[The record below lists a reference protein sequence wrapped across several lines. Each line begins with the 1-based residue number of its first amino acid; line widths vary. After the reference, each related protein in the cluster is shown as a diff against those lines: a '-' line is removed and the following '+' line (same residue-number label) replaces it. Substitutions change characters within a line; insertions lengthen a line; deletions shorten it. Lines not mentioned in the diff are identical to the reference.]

1 MAVKAKAEITLYK
14 IISVDKVVRYHLLQ
28 SSTLAAPSKP
38 ADGAVIGSNWS
49 KTEPSYTSG
58 STSTLY
64 FVDQTVLSNGTL
76 KYSEVS
82 KSSSYEAAKEAWN
95 KANNAQK
102 TADSANSKI
111 DGLQVGGRNMLRGS
125 SFDNQPNVNNTYIK
139 YKNNSVKLTVDNTN
153 GATGTIK
160 YVSISSLTQSWNLS
174 DVIGK
179 TITISM
185 WVYVEKSKQVDGY
198 EFRIVYTH
206 EGNTKWFNP
215 DTKYPYYVPDADK
228 LKVGWNYLYAS
239 FTIPSDSTQAD
250 FNFTLCARAGKTST
264 AWFSSP
270 KAEIGNVATD
280 WTPAPEDAIADTY
293 QEYYLSASQTA
304 LSGGFWTT
312 TAPTWVNGKYMWSRT
327 VKVDGAGNK
336 TYTPSQNGV
345 CIAGAKGDTGA
356 SGKGIKSTAITY
368 QLSASQT
375 KAPTGT
381 WLSSP
386 PKTDIATPYLW
397 TRTVITY
404 TDNTTSTSYS
414 ISSTLDSLMVGGRNL
429 FKHSSLVGEQL
440 TCDSVNGCNSIDTEK
455 YEDIGYHIVTPNAG
469 NLNNGILFVFKDFTT
484 LGLKKGDTITFS
496 IDVKG
501 TSDEHNPFLKIWLP
515 KDDPNAWWVGDQSD
529 NSEFVPTNEFKRA
542 SVTFT
547 IPNTYELSY
556 IFFGV
561 HGNIQSDLYIRNAK
575 LEKGTVATDW
585 TPAPED
591 LETRVSNAETAI
603 SNNAKEIKL
612 KASQDEV
619 TTISDNLEVL
629 TKTSTEFKQT
639 VEGWQLNW
647 DKLISTGNAEIASHK
662 DYITFDKGD
671 IILGESSNDLKLKI
685 TNDSIQFKGTSDTEV
700 TPDSDATAWITGKTF
715 HISDG
720 EIQNSLKFGDIL
732 MKPTSSGNLAIDD
745 YVEFGPTVRIGN
757 PSSRYTR
764 INSNG
769 LMVNNENTVI
779 AQIGYGTAGDPNG
792 GNSVYAFYT
801 FGERKTGTLSG
812 GYSLVEGFNNTAT
825 GFCAHAEGWPSIA
838 SGTSA
843 HAEGS
848 STASGDDSH
857 AEGGSTTASGDDSH
871 TEGMCTTASG
881 QSSHAEGEH
890 TEASEIGAHAEGS
903 YTKAMGA
910 YSHAEGGSTTASGDY
925 SHAGGVGTIAKN
937 DYQTVIGRYNA
948 NKNSAFIIGNGSSDT
963 ERSNALTVDWDGN
976 ITGKSLTSANDLK
989 LGFGSSN
996 IFKPYFTKGDSITL
1010 TIYAVGYVTTRGKEV
1025 AMYVPLSRPII
1036 AGGSVSVASVNGLT
1050 IRQNGKYLYSSS
1062 ASNSVNPSSFRAAI
1076 VGSGCGVNIVAT
1088 FGNTVNATVNDVC
1101 SITASIKITFS

>member
-14 IISVDKVVRYHLLQ
+14 IISVDKVVRYYLLQ

-111 DGLQVGGRNMLRGS
+111 DGLQVGGRNLARKTSSDWSSWIIPVANKANICASLTSIYPGDKKVGDIFTITFDIEVKKFTAGS
-125 SFDNQPNVNNTYIK
+125 GGTFNIFFQGAVDGAWKVSNPFVNISPVFDFKTKALAGDFTERVSATCKIINDNQASAKKFDFDVRCDYSDGTGKYRIK
-139 YKNNSVKLTVDNTN
+139 
-153 GATGTIK
+153 
-160 YVSISSLTQSWNLS
+160 NL
-174 DVIGK
+174 K
-179 TITISM
+179 
-185 WVYVEKSKQVDGY
+185 VEK
-198 EFRIVYTH
+198 
-206 EGNTKWFNP
+206 GNK
-215 DTKYPYYVPDADK
+215 
-228 LKVGWNYLYAS
+228 
-239 FTIPSDSTQAD
+239 
-250 FNFTLCARAGKTST
+250 
-264 AWFSSP
+264 
-270 KAEIGNVATD
+270 ATD

-304 LSGGFWTT
+304 LSGGSWST

-356 SGKGIKSTAITY
+356 SGKGIKSTAIAY

-404 TDNTTSTSYS
+404 TDNTTSTSYGV
-414 ISSTLDSLMVGGRNL
+414 SST
-429 FKHSSLVGEQL
+429 
-440 TCDSVNGCNSIDTEK
+440 
-455 YEDIGYHIVTPNAG
+455 
-469 NLNNGILFVFKDFTT
+469 
-484 LGLKKGDTITFS
+484 
-496 IDVKG
+496 
-501 TSDEHNPFLKIWLP
+501 
-515 KDDPNAWWVGDQSD
+515 
-529 NSEFVPTNEFKRA
+529 
-542 SVTFT
+542 
-547 IPNTYELSY
+547 
-556 IFFGV
+556 
-561 HGNIQSDLYIRNAK
+561 
-575 LEKGTVATDW
+575 W
-585 TPAPED
+585 TPALED
-591 LETRVSNAETAI
+591 LKTRISDAETAI

-612 KASQDEV
+612 KASQDGV
-619 TTISDNLEVL
+619 TTISDNLKVL

-647 DKLISTGNAEIASHK
+647 DKLISTDNAEVASHQ

-685 TNDSIQFKGTSDTEV
+685 TNDSIQFKGTSSNTEV
-700 TPDSDATAWITGKTF
+700 TPDSDAKAWITGKTF

-720 EIQNSLKFGDIL
+720 EIQNSLKFGKL
-732 MKPTSSGNLAIDD
+732 YLKPNNENNSVDLYYSDSEIDVMSGSYVRLGQTISMGNGMGSGFLKLNTRCIQMYPTAAADAVSNGNTGQFELHAGGSYPYIIFGD
-745 YVEFGPTVRIGN
+745 YNTNDEAKKEKGRYSVRIGG
-757 PSSRYTR
+757 S
-764 INSNG
+764 
-769 LMVNNENTVI
+769 NTVSGNCSV
-779 AQIGYGTAGDPNG
+779 AIGYSSD
-792 GNSVYAFYT
+792 V
-801 FGERKTGTLSG
+801 SG
-812 GYSLVEGFNNTAT
+812 KN
-825 GFCAHAEGWPSIA
+825 
-838 SGTSA
+838 
-843 HAEGS
+843 
-848 STASGDDSH
+848 STA
-857 AEGGSTTASGDDSH
+857 
-871 TEGMCTTASG
+871 
-881 QSSHAEGEH
+881 
-890 TEASEIGAHAEGS
+890 
-903 YTKAMGA
+903 
-910 YSHAEGGSTTASGDY
+910 
-925 SHAGGVGTIAKN
+925 
-937 DYQTVIGRYNA
+937 IGRYL
-948 NKNSAFIIGNGSSDT
+948 KNISDNQLLIGKYNISSDYPFIIGNGSSDT

-1010 TIYAVGYVTTRGKEV
+1010 TIYAVGYVTTGGKEV

>member
-14 IISVDKVVRYHLLQ
+14 IISVDKVVRYYLLQ

-64 FVDQTVLSNGTL
+64 FVDQTVLSNGAL

-102 TADSANSKI
+102 TAN
-111 DGLQVGGRNMLRGS
+111 
-125 SFDNQPNVNNTYIK
+125 
-139 YKNNSVKLTVDNTN
+139 
-153 GATGTIK
+153 
-160 YVSISSLTQSWNLS
+160 
-174 DVIGK
+174 
-179 TITISM
+179 
-185 WVYVEKSKQVDGY
+185 
-198 EFRIVYTH
+198 
-206 EGNTKWFNP
+206 
-215 DTKYPYYVPDADK
+215 
-228 LKVGWNYLYAS
+228 
-239 FTIPSDSTQAD
+239 
-250 FNFTLCARAGKTST
+250 
-264 AWFSSP
+264 
-270 KAEIGNVATD
+270 
-280 WTPAPEDAIADTY
+280 DAIADTY

-304 LSGGFWTT
+304 LSGGSWST

-356 SGKGIKSTAITY
+356 SGKGIKSTAIAY

-404 TDNTTSTSYS
+404 TDNTTSTSYGV
-414 ISSTLDSLMVGGRNL
+414 SST
-429 FKHSSLVGEQL
+429 
-440 TCDSVNGCNSIDTEK
+440 
-455 YEDIGYHIVTPNAG
+455 
-469 NLNNGILFVFKDFTT
+469 
-484 LGLKKGDTITFS
+484 
-496 IDVKG
+496 
-501 TSDEHNPFLKIWLP
+501 
-515 KDDPNAWWVGDQSD
+515 
-529 NSEFVPTNEFKRA
+529 
-542 SVTFT
+542 
-547 IPNTYELSY
+547 
-556 IFFGV
+556 
-561 HGNIQSDLYIRNAK
+561 
-575 LEKGTVATDW
+575 W
-585 TPAPED
+585 TPALED
-591 LETRVSNAETAI
+591 LKTRISDAETAI

-612 KASQDEV
+612 KAFRDEV
-619 TTISDNLEVL
+619 TTISDNLKVL

-647 DKLISTGNAEIASHK
+647 DKLISTDNAEVASHQ

-685 TNDSIQFKGTSDTEV
+685 TNDSIQFKGTSNTEV

-720 EIQNSLKFGDIL
+720 EIQNSLKFGKL
-732 MKPTSSGNLAIDD
+732 YLKPNNENNSVDLYYSDSESDVISGSYVRLGQTISMGNGMGSGFLKLNTGCIQMYPTTLADTIGNGNTGKFELHAGGSYPYIIFGD
-745 YVEFGPTVRIGN
+745 YNTNDEAKKEKGRYSVRIGG
-757 PSSRYTR
+757 S
-764 INSNG
+764 
-769 LMVNNENTVI
+769 NTVSGNCSV
-779 AQIGYGTAGDPNG
+779 AIGYSSD
-792 GNSVYAFYT
+792 V
-801 FGERKTGTLSG
+801 SG
-812 GYSLVEGFNNTAT
+812 KN
-825 GFCAHAEGWPSIA
+825 
-838 SGTSA
+838 
-843 HAEGS
+843 
-848 STASGDDSH
+848 STAIGHYLKNISDNQLLIGKYNI
-857 AEGGSTTASGDDSH
+857 
-871 TEGMCTTASG
+871 
-881 QSSHAEGEH
+881 SS
-890 TEASEIGAHAEGS
+890 
-903 YTKAMGA
+903 
-910 YSHAEGGSTTASGDY
+910 DY
-925 SHAGGVGTIAKN
+925 P
-937 DYQTVIGRYNA
+937 
-948 NKNSAFIIGNGSSDT
+948 FIIGNGSSDT

-1010 TIYAVGYVTTRGKEV
+1010 TIYAVGYVTTGGKEV

>member
-14 IISVDKVVRYHLLQ
+14 IISVDKVVRYYLLQ
-28 SSTLAAPSKP
+28 SSTLAAPFKP

-111 DGLQVGGRNMLRGS
+111 DGLQVGGRNLILNSKGDKKAGFFKNFTIGDGFGEITLKSKKTYSNIDITAGFLLGCRDYTVDEQVTWSYDIMYTAWNFPVGTTRTEFWMGQRYTYAPSGETATGIWSNVTKYDLPVVGVDGCKLNKWYHVEKTVTIPTQAS
-125 SFDNQPNVNNTYIK
+125 PNVGTAASIQFY
-139 YKNNSVKLTVDNTN
+139 NSN
-153 GATGTIK
+153 A
-160 YVSISSLTQSWNLS
+160 
-174 DVIGK
+174 DV
-179 TITISM
+179 
-185 WVYVEKSKQVDGY
+185 E
-198 EFRIVYTH
+198 
-206 EGNTKWFNP
+206 
-215 DTKYPYYVPDADK
+215 
-228 LKVGWNYLYAS
+228 AS
-239 FTIPSDSTQAD
+239 FT
-250 FNFTLCARAGKTST
+250 ARIRNVKL
-264 AWFSSP
+264 
-270 KAEIGNVATD
+270 ERGNKATD
-280 WTPAPEDAIADTY
+280 WTPAPEDAMADTY
-293 QEYYLSASQTA
+293 QEYYLSTSQTA
-304 LSGGFWTT
+304 LSGGSWST
-312 TAPTWVNGKYMWSRT
+312 TAPTWANGKYMWSRT

-404 TDNTTSTSYS
+404 TDNTTSTSYG

-440 TCDSVNGCNSIDTEK
+440 VCDDISGCNSIDTMK
-455 YEDIGYHIVTPNAG
+455 YEDSGYHLVTPNAG
-469 NLNNGILFVFKDFTT
+469 NSNNGIQFKFNDIST

-501 TSDEHNPFLKIWLP
+501 TSDGNNPFLKIWLP
-515 KDDPNAWWVGDQSD
+515 KEKIEVWWDGTSSD
-529 NSEFVPTNEFKRA
+529 GVEFVPTKEFKRA

-547 IPNTYELSY
+547 IPSSYELPY
-556 IFFGV
+556 ILFGI

-591 LETRVSNAETAI
+591 LETRVSDAETAI

-612 KASQDEV
+612 KASRDEV
-619 TTISDNLEVL
+619 TAISDNLEVL

-647 DKLISTGNAEIASHK
+647 DKLISTDNAEVASHQ

-685 TNDSIQFKGTSDTEV
+685 TNDSIQFKGTSNTEV

-720 EIQNSLKFGDIL
+720 EIQNSLKFGKL
-732 MKPTSSGNLAIDD
+732 YLKPNNENNSVDLYYSDSESDVISGSYVRLGQTISMGNGMGSGFLKLNTGCIQMYPTTLADTIGNGNTGKFELHAGGSYPYIIFGD
-745 YVEFGPTVRIGN
+745 YNTNDEAKKEKGRYSVRIGG
-757 PSSRYTR
+757 S
-764 INSNG
+764 
-769 LMVNNENTVI
+769 NTVSGNCSV
-779 AQIGYGTAGDPNG
+779 AIGYSSD
-792 GNSVYAFYT
+792 V
-801 FGERKTGTLSG
+801 SG
-812 GYSLVEGFNNTAT
+812 KN
-825 GFCAHAEGWPSIA
+825 
-838 SGTSA
+838 
-843 HAEGS
+843 
-848 STASGDDSH
+848 STAIGHYLKNISDNQLLIGKYNI
-857 AEGGSTTASGDDSH
+857 
-871 TEGMCTTASG
+871 
-881 QSSHAEGEH
+881 SS
-890 TEASEIGAHAEGS
+890 
-903 YTKAMGA
+903 
-910 YSHAEGGSTTASGDY
+910 DY
-925 SHAGGVGTIAKN
+925 P
-937 DYQTVIGRYNA
+937 
-948 NKNSAFIIGNGSSDT
+948 FIIGNGSSDT

-1010 TIYAVGYVTTRGKEV
+1010 TIYAVGYVTTGGKEV

>member
-14 IISVDKVVRYHLLQ
+14 IISVDKVVRYYLLQ

-64 FVDQTVLSNGTL
+64 FVDQTVLSNGAL

-102 TADSANSKI
+102 TAN
-111 DGLQVGGRNMLRGS
+111 
-125 SFDNQPNVNNTYIK
+125 
-139 YKNNSVKLTVDNTN
+139 
-153 GATGTIK
+153 
-160 YVSISSLTQSWNLS
+160 
-174 DVIGK
+174 
-179 TITISM
+179 
-185 WVYVEKSKQVDGY
+185 
-198 EFRIVYTH
+198 
-206 EGNTKWFNP
+206 
-215 DTKYPYYVPDADK
+215 
-228 LKVGWNYLYAS
+228 
-239 FTIPSDSTQAD
+239 
-250 FNFTLCARAGKTST
+250 
-264 AWFSSP
+264 
-270 KAEIGNVATD
+270 
-280 WTPAPEDAIADTY
+280 DAIVDTY

-304 LSGGFWTT
+304 LSGGSWST

-356 SGKGIKSTAITY
+356 SGKGIKSTAIAY
-368 QLSASQT
+368 QLSTSQT

-404 TDNTTSTSYS
+404 TDNTTSTSYGV
-414 ISSTLDSLMVGGRNL
+414 SSTLDSLMVGGRNL

-440 TCDSVNGCNSIDTEK
+440 VCDSVNGCNSIDTKK

-469 NLNNGILFVFKDFTT
+469 NFNNGILFVFKDFTT

-591 LETRVSNAETAI
+591 LETRVSAAETAI

-619 TTISDNLEVL
+619 TAISDNLKVL

-647 DKLISTGNAEIASHK
+647 DKLISTDNAEVASHQ

-685 TNDSIQFKGTSDTEV
+685 TNDSIQFKGTSNTEV

-720 EIQNSLKFGDIL
+720 EIQNSLKFGDL
-732 MKPTSSGNLAIDD
+732 YLTPTSDTSLA
-745 YVEFGPTVRIGN
+745 FGKIGAFGSIATFGDILRIGYYN
-757 PSSRYTR
+757 ARRITISKDELVMRSGDMFGTDNKFFQVKYTSTVND
-764 INSNG
+764 NSYPYMILGNQITKKEG
-769 LMVNNENTVI
+769 GRNSI
-779 AQIGYGTAGDPNG
+779 AIGRSNANG
-792 GNSVYAFYT
+792 GNAMAIGNSAIVNGA
-801 FGERKTGTLSG
+801 
-812 GYSLVEGFNNTAT
+812 N
-825 GFCAHAEGWPSIA
+825 SIA
-838 SGTSA
+838 LGT
-843 HAEGS
+843 EV
-848 STASGDDSH
+848 
-857 AEGGSTTASGDDSH
+857 
-871 TEGMCTTASG
+871 
-881 QSSHAEGEH
+881 QSDNDNQMV
-890 TEASEIGAHAEGS
+890 IGK
-903 YTKAMGA
+903 YNV
-910 YSHAEGGSTTASGDY
+910 SGDY
-925 SHAGGVGTIAKN
+925 PL
-937 DYQTVIGRYNA
+937 
-948 NKNSAFIIGNGSSDT
+948 IIGNGSYSSDSSA
-963 ERSNALTVDWDGN
+963 RSNALTVDWDGN
-976 ITGKSLTSANDLK
+976 IVAPKLTSPGDLK
-989 LGFGSSN
+989 LGFKNGN
-996 IFKPYFTKGDSITL
+996 AFKPYFTKGDTTTVTVYLQGRIITS
-1010 TIYAVGYVTTRGKEV
+1010 GKEITFY
-1025 AMYVPLSRPII
+1025 MPFSRPIKG
-1036 AGGSVSVASVNGLT
+1036 ATGVSVSSVNG
-1050 IRQNGKYLYSSS
+1050 IAVSQNGKSLYGSSS
-1062 ASNSVNPSSFRAAI
+1062 YVKPNAYSASI
-1076 VGSGCGVNIVAT
+1076 IGDGHGVNIRAT
-1088 FGNTVNATVNDVC
+1088 MPNTTNATNNATC
-1101 SITASIKITFS
+1101 AITASIKITFP

>member
-14 IISVDKVVRYHLLQ
+14 IISVDKVVRYYLLQ

-64 FVDQTVLSNGTL
+64 FVDQTVLSNGAL
-76 KYSEVS
+76 KYSEIS

-102 TADSANSKI
+102 TAN
-111 DGLQVGGRNMLRGS
+111 
-125 SFDNQPNVNNTYIK
+125 
-139 YKNNSVKLTVDNTN
+139 
-153 GATGTIK
+153 
-160 YVSISSLTQSWNLS
+160 
-174 DVIGK
+174 
-179 TITISM
+179 
-185 WVYVEKSKQVDGY
+185 
-198 EFRIVYTH
+198 
-206 EGNTKWFNP
+206 
-215 DTKYPYYVPDADK
+215 
-228 LKVGWNYLYAS
+228 
-239 FTIPSDSTQAD
+239 
-250 FNFTLCARAGKTST
+250 
-264 AWFSSP
+264 
-270 KAEIGNVATD
+270 
-280 WTPAPEDAIADTY
+280 DAIADTY

-304 LSGGFWTT
+304 LSGGSWST

-404 TDNTTSTSYS
+404 TDNTTSTSYGV
-414 ISSTLDSLMVGGRNL
+414 SST
-429 FKHSSLVGEQL
+429 
-440 TCDSVNGCNSIDTEK
+440 
-455 YEDIGYHIVTPNAG
+455 
-469 NLNNGILFVFKDFTT
+469 
-484 LGLKKGDTITFS
+484 
-496 IDVKG
+496 
-501 TSDEHNPFLKIWLP
+501 
-515 KDDPNAWWVGDQSD
+515 
-529 NSEFVPTNEFKRA
+529 
-542 SVTFT
+542 
-547 IPNTYELSY
+547 
-556 IFFGV
+556 
-561 HGNIQSDLYIRNAK
+561 
-575 LEKGTVATDW
+575 W
-585 TPAPED
+585 TPALED
-591 LETRVSNAETAI
+591 LKTRISDAETAI

-612 KASQDEV
+612 KASRDEV
-619 TTISDNLEVL
+619 TAISDNLKVL

-647 DKLISTGNAEIASHK
+647 DKLISTDNAEVASHQ

-685 TNDSIQFKGTSDTEV
+685 TNDSIQFKGTSNTEV

-720 EIQNSLKFGDIL
+720 EIQNSLKFGKL
-732 MKPTSSGNLAIDD
+732 YLKPNNENNSVDLYYSDSESDVISGSYVRLGQTISMGNGMGSGFLKLNTGCIQMYPTTLADTIGNGNTGKFELHAGGSYPYIIFGD
-745 YVEFGPTVRIGN
+745 YNTNDEAKKEKGRYSVRIGG
-757 PSSRYTR
+757 S
-764 INSNG
+764 
-769 LMVNNENTVI
+769 NTVSGNCSV
-779 AQIGYGTAGDPNG
+779 AIGYSSD
-792 GNSVYAFYT
+792 V
-801 FGERKTGTLSG
+801 SG
-812 GYSLVEGFNNTAT
+812 KN
-825 GFCAHAEGWPSIA
+825 
-838 SGTSA
+838 
-843 HAEGS
+843 
-848 STASGDDSH
+848 STAIGHYLKNISDNQLLIGKYNI
-857 AEGGSTTASGDDSH
+857 
-871 TEGMCTTASG
+871 
-881 QSSHAEGEH
+881 SS
-890 TEASEIGAHAEGS
+890 
-903 YTKAMGA
+903 
-910 YSHAEGGSTTASGDY
+910 DY
-925 SHAGGVGTIAKN
+925 P
-937 DYQTVIGRYNA
+937 
-948 NKNSAFIIGNGSSDT
+948 FIIGNGSSDT

-1010 TIYAVGYVTTRGKEV
+1010 TIYAVGYVTTGGKEV

-1036 AGGSVSVASVNGLT
+1036 AGGSVSVASVHGLT

>member
-14 IISVDKVVRYHLLQ
+14 IISVDKVVRYYLLQ
-28 SSTLAAPSKP
+28 SSTLTAPSKP

-64 FVDQTVLSNGTL
+64 FVDQTVLSNGAL

-102 TADSANSKI
+102 TAN
-111 DGLQVGGRNMLRGS
+111 
-125 SFDNQPNVNNTYIK
+125 
-139 YKNNSVKLTVDNTN
+139 
-153 GATGTIK
+153 
-160 YVSISSLTQSWNLS
+160 
-174 DVIGK
+174 
-179 TITISM
+179 
-185 WVYVEKSKQVDGY
+185 
-198 EFRIVYTH
+198 
-206 EGNTKWFNP
+206 
-215 DTKYPYYVPDADK
+215 
-228 LKVGWNYLYAS
+228 
-239 FTIPSDSTQAD
+239 
-250 FNFTLCARAGKTST
+250 
-264 AWFSSP
+264 
-270 KAEIGNVATD
+270 
-280 WTPAPEDAIADTY
+280 DAIADTY

-304 LSGGFWTT
+304 LSGGSWST

-356 SGKGIKSTAITY
+356 SGKGIKSTAIAY

-404 TDNTTSTSYS
+404 TDNTTSTSYGV
-414 ISSTLDSLMVGGRNL
+414 SST
-429 FKHSSLVGEQL
+429 
-440 TCDSVNGCNSIDTEK
+440 
-455 YEDIGYHIVTPNAG
+455 
-469 NLNNGILFVFKDFTT
+469 
-484 LGLKKGDTITFS
+484 
-496 IDVKG
+496 
-501 TSDEHNPFLKIWLP
+501 
-515 KDDPNAWWVGDQSD
+515 
-529 NSEFVPTNEFKRA
+529 
-542 SVTFT
+542 
-547 IPNTYELSY
+547 
-556 IFFGV
+556 
-561 HGNIQSDLYIRNAK
+561 
-575 LEKGTVATDW
+575 W
-585 TPAPED
+585 TPALED
-591 LETRVSNAETAI
+591 LKTRISDAETAI

-612 KASQDEV
+612 KASQDKV
-619 TTISDNLEVL
+619 TAISDDLKVL

-647 DKLISTGNAEIASHK
+647 DKLISTDNAEVASHQ

-685 TNDSIQFKGTSDTEV
+685 TNDSIQFKGTSNTEV

-720 EIQNSLKFGDIL
+720 EIQNSLKFGKL
-732 MKPTSSGNLAIDD
+732 YLKPNNENNSVDLYYSDSESDVISGSYVRLGQTISMGNGMGSGFLKLNTGCIQMYPTTLADTNGNGNTGKFELHAGGSYPYIIFGD
-745 YVEFGPTVRIGN
+745 YNTNDEAKKEKGRYSVRIGG
-757 PSSRYTR
+757 S
-764 INSNG
+764 
-769 LMVNNENTVI
+769 NTVSGNCSV
-779 AQIGYGTAGDPNG
+779 AIGYSSD
-792 GNSVYAFYT
+792 V
-801 FGERKTGTLSG
+801 SG
-812 GYSLVEGFNNTAT
+812 KN
-825 GFCAHAEGWPSIA
+825 
-838 SGTSA
+838 
-843 HAEGS
+843 
-848 STASGDDSH
+848 STAIGHYLKNISDNQLLIGKYNI
-857 AEGGSTTASGDDSH
+857 
-871 TEGMCTTASG
+871 
-881 QSSHAEGEH
+881 SS
-890 TEASEIGAHAEGS
+890 
-903 YTKAMGA
+903 
-910 YSHAEGGSTTASGDY
+910 DY
-925 SHAGGVGTIAKN
+925 P
-937 DYQTVIGRYNA
+937 
-948 NKNSAFIIGNGSSDT
+948 FIIGNGSSDT

>member
-14 IISVDKVVRYHLLQ
+14 IISVDKVVRYYLLQ

-64 FVDQTVLSNGTL
+64 FVDQTVLSNGAL

-102 TADSANSKI
+102 TAN
-111 DGLQVGGRNMLRGS
+111 
-125 SFDNQPNVNNTYIK
+125 
-139 YKNNSVKLTVDNTN
+139 
-153 GATGTIK
+153 
-160 YVSISSLTQSWNLS
+160 
-174 DVIGK
+174 
-179 TITISM
+179 
-185 WVYVEKSKQVDGY
+185 
-198 EFRIVYTH
+198 
-206 EGNTKWFNP
+206 
-215 DTKYPYYVPDADK
+215 
-228 LKVGWNYLYAS
+228 
-239 FTIPSDSTQAD
+239 
-250 FNFTLCARAGKTST
+250 
-264 AWFSSP
+264 
-270 KAEIGNVATD
+270 
-280 WTPAPEDAIADTY
+280 DAIADTY

-304 LSGGFWTT
+304 LSGGSWST

-356 SGKGIKSTAITY
+356 SGKGIKSTAIAY

-397 TRTVITY
+397 TRTVFTY
-404 TDNTTSTSYS
+404 TDNTTSTSYGV
-414 ISSTLDSLMVGGRNL
+414 SST
-429 FKHSSLVGEQL
+429 
-440 TCDSVNGCNSIDTEK
+440 
-455 YEDIGYHIVTPNAG
+455 
-469 NLNNGILFVFKDFTT
+469 
-484 LGLKKGDTITFS
+484 
-496 IDVKG
+496 
-501 TSDEHNPFLKIWLP
+501 
-515 KDDPNAWWVGDQSD
+515 
-529 NSEFVPTNEFKRA
+529 
-542 SVTFT
+542 
-547 IPNTYELSY
+547 
-556 IFFGV
+556 
-561 HGNIQSDLYIRNAK
+561 
-575 LEKGTVATDW
+575 W
-585 TPAPED
+585 TPALED
-591 LETRVSNAETAI
+591 LKTRISDAETAI

-612 KASQDEV
+612 KASQDKV
-619 TTISDNLEVL
+619 TAISDDLKVL

-647 DKLISTGNAEIASHK
+647 DKLISTDNAEVASHQ

-685 TNDSIQFKGTSDTEV
+685 TNDSIQFKGTSNTEV

-720 EIQNSLKFGDIL
+720 EIQNSLKFGKL
-732 MKPTSSGNLAIDD
+732 YLKPNNENNSVDLYYSDSESDVISGSYVRLGQTISMGNGMGSGFLKLNTGCIQMYPTTLADTNGNGNTGKFELHAGGSYPYIIFGD
-745 YVEFGPTVRIGN
+745 YNTNDEAKKEKGRYSVRIGG
-757 PSSRYTR
+757 S
-764 INSNG
+764 
-769 LMVNNENTVI
+769 NTVSGNCSV
-779 AQIGYGTAGDPNG
+779 AIGYSSD
-792 GNSVYAFYT
+792 V
-801 FGERKTGTLSG
+801 SG
-812 GYSLVEGFNNTAT
+812 KN
-825 GFCAHAEGWPSIA
+825 
-838 SGTSA
+838 
-843 HAEGS
+843 
-848 STASGDDSH
+848 STAIGHYLKNISDNQLLIGKYNI
-857 AEGGSTTASGDDSH
+857 
-871 TEGMCTTASG
+871 
-881 QSSHAEGEH
+881 SS
-890 TEASEIGAHAEGS
+890 
-903 YTKAMGA
+903 
-910 YSHAEGGSTTASGDY
+910 DY
-925 SHAGGVGTIAKN
+925 P
-937 DYQTVIGRYNA
+937 
-948 NKNSAFIIGNGSSDT
+948 FIIGNGSSDT

-1010 TIYAVGYVTTRGKEV
+1010 TIYAVGYVTTGGKEV

-1036 AGGSVSVASVNGLT
+1036 AGGSVSVASVHGLT

>member
-14 IISVDKVVRYHLLQ
+14 IISVDKVVRYYLLQ

-111 DGLQVGGRNMLRGS
+111 DGLQVGGRNLARKTSSDWSSWIIPVANKANICASLTSIYPGDKKVGDIFTITFDIEVKKFTAGS
-125 SFDNQPNVNNTYIK
+125 GGTFNIFFQGAVDGAWKVSNPFVNISPVFDFKTKALAGDFTERVSATCKIINDNQASAKKFDFDVRCDYSDGTGKYRIK
-139 YKNNSVKLTVDNTN
+139 
-153 GATGTIK
+153 
-160 YVSISSLTQSWNLS
+160 NL
-174 DVIGK
+174 K
-179 TITISM
+179 
-185 WVYVEKSKQVDGY
+185 VEK
-198 EFRIVYTH
+198 
-206 EGNTKWFNP
+206 GNK
-215 DTKYPYYVPDADK
+215 
-228 LKVGWNYLYAS
+228 
-239 FTIPSDSTQAD
+239 
-250 FNFTLCARAGKTST
+250 
-264 AWFSSP
+264 
-270 KAEIGNVATD
+270 ATD
-280 WTPAPEDAIADTY
+280 WTPAPEDAMADTY
-293 QEYYLSASQTA
+293 QEYYLSTSQTA
-304 LSGGFWTT
+304 LSGGSWST
-312 TAPTWVNGKYMWSRT
+312 TAPTWANGKYMWSRT

-404 TDNTTSTSYS
+404 TDNTTSTSYGV
-414 ISSTLDSLMVGGRNL
+414 SSTLDSLMVGGRNL

-440 TCDSVNGCNSIDTEK
+440 VCDSVNGCNSIDTMK
-455 YEDIGYHIVTPNAG
+455 YEDSGYHIVTPNAG

-515 KDDPNAWWVGDQSD
+515 KEKIDVWWEGTSS
-529 NSEFVPTNEFKRA
+529 NMAEFVPTKEFKRA

-547 IPNTYELSY
+547 IPSSYELSY

-591 LETRVSNAETAI
+591 LKTRVSNAETAI

-612 KASQDEV
+612 KASQDKV
-619 TTISDNLEVL
+619 TAISDDLKVL

-647 DKLISTGNAEIASHK
+647 DKLISTDNAEVASHQ

-685 TNDSIQFKGTSDTEV
+685 TNDSIQFKGTSNTEV

-720 EIQNSLKFGDIL
+720 EIQNSLKFGKL
-732 MKPTSSGNLAIDD
+732 YLKPNNENNSVDLYYSDSESDVISGSYVRLGQTISMGNGMGSGFLKLNTGCIQMYPTTLADTNGNGNTGKFELHAGGSYPYIIFGD
-745 YVEFGPTVRIGN
+745 YNTNDEAKKEKGRYSVRIGG
-757 PSSRYTR
+757 S
-764 INSNG
+764 
-769 LMVNNENTVI
+769 NTVSGNCSV
-779 AQIGYGTAGDPNG
+779 AIGYSSD
-792 GNSVYAFYT
+792 V
-801 FGERKTGTLSG
+801 SG
-812 GYSLVEGFNNTAT
+812 KN
-825 GFCAHAEGWPSIA
+825 
-838 SGTSA
+838 
-843 HAEGS
+843 
-848 STASGDDSH
+848 STAIGHYLKNISDNQLLIGKYNI
-857 AEGGSTTASGDDSH
+857 
-871 TEGMCTTASG
+871 
-881 QSSHAEGEH
+881 SS
-890 TEASEIGAHAEGS
+890 
-903 YTKAMGA
+903 
-910 YSHAEGGSTTASGDY
+910 DY
-925 SHAGGVGTIAKN
+925 P
-937 DYQTVIGRYNA
+937 
-948 NKNSAFIIGNGSSDT
+948 FIIGNGSSDT

>member
-14 IISVDKVVRYHLLQ
+14 IISVDKVVRYYLLQ

-38 ADGAVIGSNWS
+38 ADGAVIGSDWS

-111 DGLQVGGRNMLRGS
+111 DGLQVGGRNLARKTSSDWSSWIIPVANKANICASLTSIYPGDKKVGDIFTITFDIEVKKFTAGS
-125 SFDNQPNVNNTYIK
+125 GGTFNIFFQGAVDGAWKVSNPFVNISPVFDFKTKALAGDFTERVSATCKIINDNQASAKKFDFDVRCNYSDGTGKYRIK
-139 YKNNSVKLTVDNTN
+139 
-153 GATGTIK
+153 
-160 YVSISSLTQSWNLS
+160 NL
-174 DVIGK
+174 K
-179 TITISM
+179 
-185 WVYVEKSKQVDGY
+185 VEK
-198 EFRIVYTH
+198 
-206 EGNTKWFNP
+206 GNK
-215 DTKYPYYVPDADK
+215 
-228 LKVGWNYLYAS
+228 
-239 FTIPSDSTQAD
+239 
-250 FNFTLCARAGKTST
+250 
-264 AWFSSP
+264 
-270 KAEIGNVATD
+270 ATD
-280 WTPAPEDAIADTY
+280 WTPAPEDAMADTY
-293 QEYYLSASQTA
+293 QEYYLSTSQTA
-304 LSGGFWTT
+304 LSGGSWST
-312 TAPTWVNGKYMWSRT
+312 TAPTWANGKYMWSRT

-404 TDNTTSTSYS
+404 TDNTTSTSYG

-440 TCDSVNGCNSIDTEK
+440 VCDDISGCNSVGTMK
-455 YEDIGYHIVTPNAG
+455 YEDSGYHLVTPNAG
-469 NLNNGILFVFKDFTT
+469 NSNNGILFKFNDIST

-575 LEKGTVATDW
+575 LEKGTIATDW

-591 LETRVSNAETAI
+591 LKTRLSNAETAI
-603 SNNAKEIKL
+603 SNNTKEIKL

-619 TTISDNLEVL
+619 TTISDNLKVL

-647 DKLISTGNAEIASHK
+647 DKLISTNNAEVASHQ

-720 EIQNSLKFGDIL
+720 EIQNSLKFGKL
-732 MKPTSSGNLAIDD
+732 YLKPNNENNSVDLYYSDSESDVISGSYVRLGQTISMGNGMGSGFLKLNTGCIQMYPTTLADTNGNTGKFELHAGGSYPYIIFGD
-745 YVEFGPTVRIGN
+745 YNTNDEAKKEKGRYSVRIGG
-757 PSSRYTR
+757 S
-764 INSNG
+764 
-769 LMVNNENTVI
+769 NTVSGNCSV
-779 AQIGYGTAGDPNG
+779 AIGYSSD
-792 GNSVYAFYT
+792 V
-801 FGERKTGTLSG
+801 SG
-812 GYSLVEGFNNTAT
+812 KN
-825 GFCAHAEGWPSIA
+825 
-838 SGTSA
+838 
-843 HAEGS
+843 
-848 STASGDDSH
+848 STAIGHYLKNISDNQLLIGKYNI
-857 AEGGSTTASGDDSH
+857 
-871 TEGMCTTASG
+871 
-881 QSSHAEGEH
+881 SS
-890 TEASEIGAHAEGS
+890 
-903 YTKAMGA
+903 
-910 YSHAEGGSTTASGDY
+910 DY
-925 SHAGGVGTIAKN
+925 P
-937 DYQTVIGRYNA
+937 
-948 NKNSAFIIGNGSSDT
+948 FIIGNGSSDT

-1088 FGNTVNATVNDVC
+1088 FGNTVNATVNDAC

>member
-14 IISVDKVVRYHLLQ
+14 IISVDKVVRYYLLQ

-64 FVDQTVLSNGTL
+64 FVDQTVLSNGAL

-102 TADSANSKI
+102 TAN
-111 DGLQVGGRNMLRGS
+111 
-125 SFDNQPNVNNTYIK
+125 
-139 YKNNSVKLTVDNTN
+139 
-153 GATGTIK
+153 
-160 YVSISSLTQSWNLS
+160 
-174 DVIGK
+174 
-179 TITISM
+179 
-185 WVYVEKSKQVDGY
+185 
-198 EFRIVYTH
+198 
-206 EGNTKWFNP
+206 
-215 DTKYPYYVPDADK
+215 
-228 LKVGWNYLYAS
+228 
-239 FTIPSDSTQAD
+239 
-250 FNFTLCARAGKTST
+250 
-264 AWFSSP
+264 
-270 KAEIGNVATD
+270 
-280 WTPAPEDAIADTY
+280 DAIADTY
-293 QEYYLSASQTA
+293 QEYYLSTSQTA
-304 LSGGFWTT
+304 LSGGSWST
-312 TAPTWVNGKYMWSRT
+312 TAPTWANGKYMWSRT

-404 TDNTTSTSYS
+404 TDNTTSTSYGV
-414 ISSTLDSLMVGGRNL
+414 SST
-429 FKHSSLVGEQL
+429 
-440 TCDSVNGCNSIDTEK
+440 
-455 YEDIGYHIVTPNAG
+455 
-469 NLNNGILFVFKDFTT
+469 
-484 LGLKKGDTITFS
+484 
-496 IDVKG
+496 
-501 TSDEHNPFLKIWLP
+501 
-515 KDDPNAWWVGDQSD
+515 
-529 NSEFVPTNEFKRA
+529 
-542 SVTFT
+542 
-547 IPNTYELSY
+547 
-556 IFFGV
+556 
-561 HGNIQSDLYIRNAK
+561 
-575 LEKGTVATDW
+575 W
-585 TPAPED
+585 TPALED
-591 LETRVSNAETAI
+591 LKTRISDAETAI

-612 KASQDEV
+612 KASRDEV
-619 TTISDNLEVL
+619 TDISDNLKVL

-647 DKLISTGNAEIASHK
+647 DKLISTDNAEVASHQ

-685 TNDSIQFKGTSDTEV
+685 TNDSIQFKGTSNTEV

-720 EIQNSLKFGDIL
+720 DIQNSLKFGDIL

-745 YVEFGPTVRIGN
+745 YAEFGPTVRIGN

-825 GFCAHAEGWPSIA
+825 GFCAHAEGWSSIA

-910 YSHAEGGSTTASGDY
+910 YSHAE
-925 SHAGGVGTIAKN
+925 GVGTIAKN

-1010 TIYAVGYVTTRGKEV
+1010 TIYAVGYVTTGGKEV

>member
-14 IISVDKVVRYHLLQ
+14 IISVDKVVRYYLLQ

-38 ADGAVIGSNWS
+38 ADGAVIGSDWS

-111 DGLQVGGRNMLRGS
+111 DGLQVGGRNLARKTSSDWSSWIIPVANKANICASLTRIYPGDKKVGDIFTITFDIEVKKFTAGS
-125 SFDNQPNVNNTYIK
+125 GGTFNIFFQGAVDGAWKVSNPFVNISPVFDFKTKALAGDFTERVSATCKIINDNQASAKKFDFDVRCDYSDGTGKYRIK
-139 YKNNSVKLTVDNTN
+139 
-153 GATGTIK
+153 
-160 YVSISSLTQSWNLS
+160 NL
-174 DVIGK
+174 K
-179 TITISM
+179 
-185 WVYVEKSKQVDGY
+185 VEK
-198 EFRIVYTH
+198 
-206 EGNTKWFNP
+206 GNK
-215 DTKYPYYVPDADK
+215 
-228 LKVGWNYLYAS
+228 
-239 FTIPSDSTQAD
+239 
-250 FNFTLCARAGKTST
+250 
-264 AWFSSP
+264 
-270 KAEIGNVATD
+270 ATD
-280 WTPAPEDAIADTY
+280 WTPAPEDAMADTY

-304 LSGGFWTT
+304 LSGGSWST
-312 TAPTWVNGKYMWSRT
+312 TAPTWANGKYMWSRT

-404 TDNTTSTSYS
+404 TDNTTSTSYG

-440 TCDSVNGCNSIDTEK
+440 VCDDISGCNSVGTMK
-455 YEDIGYHIVTPNAG
+455 YEDSGYHLVTPNAG
-469 NLNNGILFVFKDFTT
+469 NSNNGIQFKFNDIST

-515 KDDPNAWWVGDQSD
+515 KEKIDVWWEGTSS
-529 NSEFVPTNEFKRA
+529 NMAEFVPTKEFKRA

-547 IPNTYELSY
+547 IPSSYELPY
-556 IFFGV
+556 ILFGV
-561 HGNIQSDLYIRNAK
+561 HGNIQSDLYIRNVK

-591 LETRVSNAETAI
+591 FKKRISDVETAI

-612 KASQDEV
+612 KASRDEV
-619 TTISDNLEVL
+619 TAISGNLKVL

-647 DKLISTGNAEIASHK
+647 DKLISTDNAEVASHQ

-685 TNDSIQFKGTSDTEV
+685 TNDSIQFKGTSNTEV

-720 EIQNSLKFGDIL
+720 EIQNSLKFGKL
-732 MKPTSSGNLAIDD
+732 YLKPNNENNSVDLYYSDSESDVISGSYVRLGQTISMGNGMGSGFLKLNTGCIQMYPTTLADTIGNGNTGKFELHAGGSYPYIIFGD
-745 YVEFGPTVRIGN
+745 YNTNDEAKKEKGRYSVRIGG
-757 PSSRYTR
+757 S
-764 INSNG
+764 
-769 LMVNNENTVI
+769 NTVSGNCSV
-779 AQIGYGTAGDPNG
+779 AIGYSSD
-792 GNSVYAFYT
+792 V
-801 FGERKTGTLSG
+801 SG
-812 GYSLVEGFNNTAT
+812 KN
-825 GFCAHAEGWPSIA
+825 
-838 SGTSA
+838 
-843 HAEGS
+843 
-848 STASGDDSH
+848 STAIGHYLKNISDNQLLIGKYNI
-857 AEGGSTTASGDDSH
+857 
-871 TEGMCTTASG
+871 
-881 QSSHAEGEH
+881 SS
-890 TEASEIGAHAEGS
+890 
-903 YTKAMGA
+903 
-910 YSHAEGGSTTASGDY
+910 DY
-925 SHAGGVGTIAKN
+925 P
-937 DYQTVIGRYNA
+937 
-948 NKNSAFIIGNGSSDT
+948 FIIGNGSSDT

-1010 TIYAVGYVTTRGKEV
+1010 TIYAVGYVTTGGKEV

>member
-14 IISVDKVVRYHLLQ
+14 IISVDKVVRYYLLQ
-28 SSTLAAPSKP
+28 SSTLTAPSKP

-64 FVDQTVLSNGTL
+64 FVDQTVLSNGAL

-102 TADSANSKI
+102 TAN
-111 DGLQVGGRNMLRGS
+111 
-125 SFDNQPNVNNTYIK
+125 
-139 YKNNSVKLTVDNTN
+139 
-153 GATGTIK
+153 
-160 YVSISSLTQSWNLS
+160 
-174 DVIGK
+174 
-179 TITISM
+179 
-185 WVYVEKSKQVDGY
+185 
-198 EFRIVYTH
+198 
-206 EGNTKWFNP
+206 
-215 DTKYPYYVPDADK
+215 
-228 LKVGWNYLYAS
+228 
-239 FTIPSDSTQAD
+239 
-250 FNFTLCARAGKTST
+250 
-264 AWFSSP
+264 
-270 KAEIGNVATD
+270 
-280 WTPAPEDAIADTY
+280 DAIADTY

-304 LSGGFWTT
+304 LSGGSWST

-356 SGKGIKSTAITY
+356 SGKGIKSTAIAY

-404 TDNTTSTSYS
+404 TDNTTSTSYGV
-414 ISSTLDSLMVGGRNL
+414 SST
-429 FKHSSLVGEQL
+429 
-440 TCDSVNGCNSIDTEK
+440 
-455 YEDIGYHIVTPNAG
+455 
-469 NLNNGILFVFKDFTT
+469 
-484 LGLKKGDTITFS
+484 
-496 IDVKG
+496 
-501 TSDEHNPFLKIWLP
+501 
-515 KDDPNAWWVGDQSD
+515 
-529 NSEFVPTNEFKRA
+529 
-542 SVTFT
+542 
-547 IPNTYELSY
+547 
-556 IFFGV
+556 
-561 HGNIQSDLYIRNAK
+561 
-575 LEKGTVATDW
+575 W
-585 TPAPED
+585 TPALED
-591 LETRVSNAETAI
+591 LKTRISDAETAI

-612 KASQDEV
+612 KASRDEV
-619 TTISDNLEVL
+619 TAISDNLKVL

-647 DKLISTGNAEIASHK
+647 DKLISTDNAEVASHQ

-685 TNDSIQFKGTSDTEV
+685 TNDSIQFKGTSNTEV

-720 EIQNSLKFGDIL
+720 EIRNSLKFGKLYLKPNNENNSVDLYYSDSESDVISGSYVRL
-732 MKPTSSGNLAIDD
+732 GQTISMGNGMGSGFLKLNTGCIQMYPTSLADLIGNGNTGKFELHAGGSYPYIIFGD
-745 YVEFGPTVRIGN
+745 YNTNDEAKKEKGRYSVRIGG
-757 PSSRYTR
+757 S
-764 INSNG
+764 
-769 LMVNNENTVI
+769 NTVSGNCSV
-779 AQIGYGTAGDPNG
+779 AIGYSSD
-792 GNSVYAFYT
+792 V
-801 FGERKTGTLSG
+801 SG
-812 GYSLVEGFNNTAT
+812 KN
-825 GFCAHAEGWPSIA
+825 
-838 SGTSA
+838 
-843 HAEGS
+843 
-848 STASGDDSH
+848 STAIGHYLKNISDNQLLIGKYNI
-857 AEGGSTTASGDDSH
+857 
-871 TEGMCTTASG
+871 
-881 QSSHAEGEH
+881 SS
-890 TEASEIGAHAEGS
+890 
-903 YTKAMGA
+903 
-910 YSHAEGGSTTASGDY
+910 DY
-925 SHAGGVGTIAKN
+925 P
-937 DYQTVIGRYNA
+937 
-948 NKNSAFIIGNGSSDT
+948 FIIGNGSFDT

-1010 TIYAVGYVTTRGKEV
+1010 TIYAVGYVTTGGKEV

-1088 FGNTVNATVNDVC
+1088 FRNTVNATVNDVC

>member
-14 IISVDKVVRYHLLQ
+14 IISVDKVVRYYLLQ

-64 FVDQTVLSNGTL
+64 FVVQTVLSNGTL

-160 YVSISSLTQSWNLS
+160 YVGISSLTQSWNLS

-206 EGNTKWFNP
+206 EGHTKRFNP
-215 DTKYPYYVPDADK
+215 DTKYPYYLPDADE

-250 FNFTLCARAGKTST
+250 FNFTLYARAGKTST

-293 QEYYLSASQTA
+293 QEYYLSTSQTA
-304 LSGGFWTT
+304 LSGGSWTT
-312 TAPTWVNGKYMWSRT
+312 TAPTWANGKYMWSRT

-336 TYTPSQNGV
+336 TYAPSQNGV

-356 SGKGIKSTAITY
+356 SGKGIKSTAIAY

-404 TDNTTSTSYS
+404 TDNTTSTSYGV
-414 ISSTLDSLMVGGRNL
+414 SSTLDSLMVGGRNL

-440 TCDSVNGCNSIDTEK
+440 VCDGINGCNSIDTEK

-469 NLNNGILFVFKDFTT
+469 NLNNGILFVFNDIST

-515 KDDPNAWWVGDQSD
+515 KDNPDAWWVGDQSD

-591 LETRVSNAETAI
+591 LETRVSDAETAI
-603 SNNAKEIKL
+603 SNNANEIKL

-619 TTISDNLEVL
+619 TAISDNLKVL

-647 DKLISTGNAEIASHK
+647 DKLISTDNAEVASHQ

-685 TNDSIQFKGTSDTEV
+685 TNDSIQFKGTSDKEV

-720 EIQNSLKFGDIL
+720 EIQNSLKFGNL
-732 MKPTSSGNLAIDD
+732 YLTPTSNGSLAFGANGN
-745 YVEFGPTVRIGN
+745 FGSIAEIGETIRIGTDMVTGTKVQITKN
-757 PSSRYTR
+757 NFEMRPSGSLADALGYTGYFKLSYDAKHDKKSDTDQ
-764 INSNG
+764 NY
-769 LMVNNENTVI
+769 I
-779 AQIGYGTAGDPNG
+779 APHMILGKPSDTKGGPFSVAIGYSSAYGERSIAIGSSVEVNGDNTIALGTGSKSDNDNQLIVGKYNIAGDYP
-792 GNSVYAFYT
+792 
-801 FGERKTGTLSG
+801 L
-812 GYSLVEGFNNTAT
+812 
-825 GFCAHAEGWPSIA
+825 
-838 SGTSA
+838 
-843 HAEGS
+843 
-848 STASGDDSH
+848 
-857 AEGGSTTASGDDSH
+857 
-871 TEGMCTTASG
+871 
-881 QSSHAEGEH
+881 
-890 TEASEIGAHAEGS
+890 
-903 YTKAMGA
+903 
-910 YSHAEGGSTTASGDY
+910 
-925 SHAGGVGTIAKN
+925 
-937 DYQTVIGRYNA
+937 
-948 NKNSAFIIGNGSSDT
+948 IIGNGAYAN
-963 ERSNALTVDWDGN
+963 RSNALTVDWDGN

-1010 TIYAVGYVTTRGKEV
+1010 TIYAVGYVTTGGKEV

-1036 AGGSVSVASVNGLT
+1036 AGGSASVASVNGLT

-1062 ASNSVNPSSFRAAI
+1062 SSKSVNPSSFRAAI

>member
-14 IISVDKVVRYHLLQ
+14 IISVDKVVRYYLLQ

-64 FVDQTVLSNGTL
+64 FVDQTVLSNGAL
-76 KYSEVS
+76 KYSEIS

-102 TADSANSKI
+102 TAN
-111 DGLQVGGRNMLRGS
+111 
-125 SFDNQPNVNNTYIK
+125 
-139 YKNNSVKLTVDNTN
+139 
-153 GATGTIK
+153 
-160 YVSISSLTQSWNLS
+160 
-174 DVIGK
+174 
-179 TITISM
+179 
-185 WVYVEKSKQVDGY
+185 
-198 EFRIVYTH
+198 
-206 EGNTKWFNP
+206 
-215 DTKYPYYVPDADK
+215 
-228 LKVGWNYLYAS
+228 
-239 FTIPSDSTQAD
+239 
-250 FNFTLCARAGKTST
+250 
-264 AWFSSP
+264 
-270 KAEIGNVATD
+270 
-280 WTPAPEDAIADTY
+280 DAIADTY

-304 LSGGFWTT
+304 LSGGSWST

-356 SGKGIKSTAITY
+356 SGKGIKSTAIAY

-404 TDNTTSTSYS
+404 TDNTTSTSYGV
-414 ISSTLDSLMVGGRNL
+414 SST
-429 FKHSSLVGEQL
+429 
-440 TCDSVNGCNSIDTEK
+440 
-455 YEDIGYHIVTPNAG
+455 
-469 NLNNGILFVFKDFTT
+469 
-484 LGLKKGDTITFS
+484 
-496 IDVKG
+496 
-501 TSDEHNPFLKIWLP
+501 
-515 KDDPNAWWVGDQSD
+515 
-529 NSEFVPTNEFKRA
+529 
-542 SVTFT
+542 
-547 IPNTYELSY
+547 
-556 IFFGV
+556 
-561 HGNIQSDLYIRNAK
+561 
-575 LEKGTVATDW
+575 W
-585 TPAPED
+585 TPALED
-591 LETRVSNAETAI
+591 LKTRISDAETAI

-612 KASQDEV
+612 KASRDEV
-619 TTISDNLEVL
+619 TAISDNLKVL

-647 DKLISTGNAEIASHK
+647 DKLISTDNAEVASHQ

-685 TNDSIQFKGTSDTEV
+685 TNDSIQFKGTSNTEV

-720 EIQNSLKFGDIL
+720 EIQNSLKFGKL
-732 MKPTSSGNLAIDD
+732 YLKPNNENNSVDLYYSDSESDVISGSYVRLGQTISMGNGMGSGFLKLNTGCIQMYPTTLADTIGNGNTGKFELHAGGSYPYIIFGD
-745 YVEFGPTVRIGN
+745 YNTNDEAKKEKGRYSVRIGG
-757 PSSRYTR
+757 S
-764 INSNG
+764 
-769 LMVNNENTVI
+769 NTVSGNCSV
-779 AQIGYGTAGDPNG
+779 AIGYSSD
-792 GNSVYAFYT
+792 V
-801 FGERKTGTLSG
+801 SG
-812 GYSLVEGFNNTAT
+812 KN
-825 GFCAHAEGWPSIA
+825 
-838 SGTSA
+838 
-843 HAEGS
+843 
-848 STASGDDSH
+848 STAIGHYLKNISDNQLLIGKYNI
-857 AEGGSTTASGDDSH
+857 
-871 TEGMCTTASG
+871 
-881 QSSHAEGEH
+881 SS
-890 TEASEIGAHAEGS
+890 
-903 YTKAMGA
+903 
-910 YSHAEGGSTTASGDY
+910 DY
-925 SHAGGVGTIAKN
+925 P
-937 DYQTVIGRYNA
+937 
-948 NKNSAFIIGNGSSDT
+948 FIIGNGSSDT

-1010 TIYAVGYVTTRGKEV
+1010 TIYAVGYVTTGGKEV

-1036 AGGSVSVASVNGLT
+1036 AGGSVSVASVHGLT

>member
-14 IISVDKVVRYHLLQ
+14 IISVDKVVRYYLLQ

-38 ADGAVIGSNWS
+38 ADGAVIGSDWS

-64 FVDQTVLSNGTL
+64 FVDQTVLSNGAL

-102 TADSANSKI
+102 TAN
-111 DGLQVGGRNMLRGS
+111 
-125 SFDNQPNVNNTYIK
+125 
-139 YKNNSVKLTVDNTN
+139 
-153 GATGTIK
+153 
-160 YVSISSLTQSWNLS
+160 
-174 DVIGK
+174 
-179 TITISM
+179 
-185 WVYVEKSKQVDGY
+185 
-198 EFRIVYTH
+198 
-206 EGNTKWFNP
+206 
-215 DTKYPYYVPDADK
+215 
-228 LKVGWNYLYAS
+228 
-239 FTIPSDSTQAD
+239 
-250 FNFTLCARAGKTST
+250 
-264 AWFSSP
+264 
-270 KAEIGNVATD
+270 
-280 WTPAPEDAIADTY
+280 DAIADTY

-304 LSGGFWTT
+304 LSGGSWST

-356 SGKGIKSTAITY
+356 SGKGIKSTAIAY

-404 TDNTTSTSYS
+404 TDNTTSTSYGV
-414 ISSTLDSLMVGGRNL
+414 SSTLDSLMVGGRNL

-440 TCDSVNGCNSIDTEK
+440 VCDSVNGCNSIDTKK

-469 NLNNGILFVFKDFTT
+469 NFNNGILFVFKDFTT

-515 KDDPNAWWVGDQSD
+515 KDDPDAWWVGDQSD

-591 LETRVSNAETAI
+591 LETRVSAAETAI

-612 KASQDEV
+612 KASQGEV
-619 TTISDNLEVL
+619 TAISDNLKVL

-647 DKLISTGNAEIASHK
+647 DKLISTDNAEVASHQ

-671 IILGESSNDLKLKI
+671 II
-685 TNDSIQFKGTSDTEV
+685 QFKGTSNTEV

-720 EIQNSLKFGDIL
+720 EIQNSLKFGKL
-732 MKPTSSGNLAIDD
+732 YLKPNNENNSVDLYYSDSESDVISGSYVRLGQTISMGNGMGSGFLKLNTGCIQMYPTTLADTIGNGNTGKFELHAGGSYPYIIFGD
-745 YVEFGPTVRIGN
+745 YNTNDEAKKEKGRYSVRIGG
-757 PSSRYTR
+757 S
-764 INSNG
+764 
-769 LMVNNENTVI
+769 NTVSGNCSV
-779 AQIGYGTAGDPNG
+779 AIGYSSD
-792 GNSVYAFYT
+792 V
-801 FGERKTGTLSG
+801 SG
-812 GYSLVEGFNNTAT
+812 KN
-825 GFCAHAEGWPSIA
+825 
-838 SGTSA
+838 
-843 HAEGS
+843 
-848 STASGDDSH
+848 STAIGHYLKNISDNQLLIGKYNI
-857 AEGGSTTASGDDSH
+857 
-871 TEGMCTTASG
+871 
-881 QSSHAEGEH
+881 SS
-890 TEASEIGAHAEGS
+890 
-903 YTKAMGA
+903 
-910 YSHAEGGSTTASGDY
+910 DY
-925 SHAGGVGTIAKN
+925 P
-937 DYQTVIGRYNA
+937 
-948 NKNSAFIIGNGSSDT
+948 FIIGNGSSDT

-996 IFKPYFTKGDSITL
+996 IFKPYFTKGNSITL
-1010 TIYAVGYVTTRGKEV
+1010 TIYAVGYVTTGGKEV

>member
-14 IISVDKVVRYHLLQ
+14 IISVDKVVRYYLLQ
-28 SSTLAAPSKP
+28 SSTLTAPSKP

-64 FVDQTVLSNGTL
+64 FVDQTVLSNGAL

-102 TADSANSKI
+102 TAN
-111 DGLQVGGRNMLRGS
+111 
-125 SFDNQPNVNNTYIK
+125 
-139 YKNNSVKLTVDNTN
+139 
-153 GATGTIK
+153 
-160 YVSISSLTQSWNLS
+160 
-174 DVIGK
+174 
-179 TITISM
+179 
-185 WVYVEKSKQVDGY
+185 
-198 EFRIVYTH
+198 
-206 EGNTKWFNP
+206 
-215 DTKYPYYVPDADK
+215 
-228 LKVGWNYLYAS
+228 
-239 FTIPSDSTQAD
+239 
-250 FNFTLCARAGKTST
+250 
-264 AWFSSP
+264 
-270 KAEIGNVATD
+270 
-280 WTPAPEDAIADTY
+280 DAIADTY

-304 LSGGFWTT
+304 LSGGSWST

-356 SGKGIKSTAITY
+356 SGKGIKSTAIAY

-404 TDNTTSTSYS
+404 TDNTTSTSYGV
-414 ISSTLDSLMVGGRNL
+414 SST
-429 FKHSSLVGEQL
+429 
-440 TCDSVNGCNSIDTEK
+440 
-455 YEDIGYHIVTPNAG
+455 
-469 NLNNGILFVFKDFTT
+469 
-484 LGLKKGDTITFS
+484 
-496 IDVKG
+496 
-501 TSDEHNPFLKIWLP
+501 
-515 KDDPNAWWVGDQSD
+515 
-529 NSEFVPTNEFKRA
+529 
-542 SVTFT
+542 
-547 IPNTYELSY
+547 
-556 IFFGV
+556 
-561 HGNIQSDLYIRNAK
+561 
-575 LEKGTVATDW
+575 W
-585 TPAPED
+585 TPALED
-591 LETRVSNAETAI
+591 LKTRISDAETAI

-612 KASQDEV
+612 KASRDEV
-619 TTISDNLEVL
+619 TAISDNLKVL

-647 DKLISTGNAEIASHK
+647 DKLISTDNAEVASHQ

-685 TNDSIQFKGTSDTEV
+685 TNDSIQFKGTSNTEV

-720 EIQNSLKFGDIL
+720 EIQNSLKFGKL
-732 MKPTSSGNLAIDD
+732 YLKPNNENNSVDLYYSDSESDVISGSYVRLGQTISMGNGMGSGFLKLNTGCIQMYPTTLADTIGNGNTGKFELHAGGSYPYIIFGD
-745 YVEFGPTVRIGN
+745 YNTNDEAKKEKGRYSVRIGG
-757 PSSRYTR
+757 S
-764 INSNG
+764 
-769 LMVNNENTVI
+769 NTVSGNCSV
-779 AQIGYGTAGDPNG
+779 AIGYSSD
-792 GNSVYAFYT
+792 V
-801 FGERKTGTLSG
+801 SG
-812 GYSLVEGFNNTAT
+812 KN
-825 GFCAHAEGWPSIA
+825 
-838 SGTSA
+838 
-843 HAEGS
+843 
-848 STASGDDSH
+848 STAIGHYLKNISDNQLLIGKYNI
-857 AEGGSTTASGDDSH
+857 
-871 TEGMCTTASG
+871 
-881 QSSHAEGEH
+881 SS
-890 TEASEIGAHAEGS
+890 
-903 YTKAMGA
+903 
-910 YSHAEGGSTTASGDY
+910 DY
-925 SHAGGVGTIAKN
+925 P
-937 DYQTVIGRYNA
+937 
-948 NKNSAFIIGNGSSDT
+948 FIIGNGSSDT

-1010 TIYAVGYVTTRGKEV
+1010 TIYAVGYVTTGGKEV

-1088 FGNTVNATVNDVC
+1088 FRNTVNATVNDVC

>member
-14 IISVDKVVRYHLLQ
+14 IISVDKVVRYYLLQ

-64 FVDQTVLSNGTL
+64 FVDQTVLSNGAL

-102 TADSANSKI
+102 TAN
-111 DGLQVGGRNMLRGS
+111 
-125 SFDNQPNVNNTYIK
+125 
-139 YKNNSVKLTVDNTN
+139 
-153 GATGTIK
+153 
-160 YVSISSLTQSWNLS
+160 
-174 DVIGK
+174 
-179 TITISM
+179 
-185 WVYVEKSKQVDGY
+185 
-198 EFRIVYTH
+198 
-206 EGNTKWFNP
+206 
-215 DTKYPYYVPDADK
+215 
-228 LKVGWNYLYAS
+228 
-239 FTIPSDSTQAD
+239 
-250 FNFTLCARAGKTST
+250 
-264 AWFSSP
+264 
-270 KAEIGNVATD
+270 
-280 WTPAPEDAIADTY
+280 DAIADTY

-304 LSGGFWTT
+304 LSGGSWST

-356 SGKGIKSTAITY
+356 SGKGIKSTAIAY

-404 TDNTTSTSYS
+404 TDNTTSTSYGV
-414 ISSTLDSLMVGGRNL
+414 SST
-429 FKHSSLVGEQL
+429 
-440 TCDSVNGCNSIDTEK
+440 
-455 YEDIGYHIVTPNAG
+455 
-469 NLNNGILFVFKDFTT
+469 
-484 LGLKKGDTITFS
+484 
-496 IDVKG
+496 
-501 TSDEHNPFLKIWLP
+501 
-515 KDDPNAWWVGDQSD
+515 
-529 NSEFVPTNEFKRA
+529 
-542 SVTFT
+542 
-547 IPNTYELSY
+547 
-556 IFFGV
+556 
-561 HGNIQSDLYIRNAK
+561 
-575 LEKGTVATDW
+575 W
-585 TPAPED
+585 TPALED
-591 LETRVSNAETAI
+591 LKTRISDAETAI

-612 KASQDEV
+612 KASRDEV
-619 TTISDNLEVL
+619 TDISDNLKVL

-647 DKLISTGNAEIASHK
+647 DKLISTDNAEVASHQ

-685 TNDSIQFKGTSDTEV
+685 TNDSIQFKGASNTEV

-720 EIQNSLKFGDIL
+720 EIKNSLKFGKLYLKPNNENNSVDLYYSDSESDVISGSYVRLGQTISIGNGMGSGFLKLNTGCIQMYPTIL
-732 MKPTSSGNLAIDD
+732 ADAIGNGNTGKFELHAGGSYPYIIFGD
-745 YVEFGPTVRIGN
+745 YNTNDEAKKEKGRYSVRIGG
-757 PSSRYTR
+757 S
-764 INSNG
+764 
-769 LMVNNENTVI
+769 NTVSGNCSV
-779 AQIGYGTAGDPNG
+779 AIGYSSD
-792 GNSVYAFYT
+792 V
-801 FGERKTGTLSG
+801 SG
-812 GYSLVEGFNNTAT
+812 KN
-825 GFCAHAEGWPSIA
+825 
-838 SGTSA
+838 
-843 HAEGS
+843 
-848 STASGDDSH
+848 STAIGHYLKNISDNQLLIGKYNI
-857 AEGGSTTASGDDSH
+857 
-871 TEGMCTTASG
+871 
-881 QSSHAEGEH
+881 SS
-890 TEASEIGAHAEGS
+890 
-903 YTKAMGA
+903 
-910 YSHAEGGSTTASGDY
+910 DY
-925 SHAGGVGTIAKN
+925 P
-937 DYQTVIGRYNA
+937 
-948 NKNSAFIIGNGSSDT
+948 FIIGNGSFDT
-963 ERSNALTVDWDGN
+963 GRSNALTVDWDGN

-1010 TIYAVGYVTTRGKEV
+1010 TIYAMGYVTTRGKEV

-1036 AGGSVSVASVNGLT
+1036 VGGSVSVASVNGLT

-1088 FGNTVNATVNDVC
+1088 FGNTVNATVNDAC

>member
-14 IISVDKVVRYHLLQ
+14 IISVDKVVRYYLLQ

-64 FVDQTVLSNGTL
+64 FVDQTVLSNGAL
-76 KYSEVS
+76 KYSEIS

-102 TADSANSKI
+102 TAN
-111 DGLQVGGRNMLRGS
+111 
-125 SFDNQPNVNNTYIK
+125 
-139 YKNNSVKLTVDNTN
+139 
-153 GATGTIK
+153 
-160 YVSISSLTQSWNLS
+160 
-174 DVIGK
+174 
-179 TITISM
+179 
-185 WVYVEKSKQVDGY
+185 
-198 EFRIVYTH
+198 
-206 EGNTKWFNP
+206 
-215 DTKYPYYVPDADK
+215 
-228 LKVGWNYLYAS
+228 
-239 FTIPSDSTQAD
+239 
-250 FNFTLCARAGKTST
+250 
-264 AWFSSP
+264 
-270 KAEIGNVATD
+270 
-280 WTPAPEDAIADTY
+280 DAIADTY

-304 LSGGFWTT
+304 LSGGSWST

-356 SGKGIKSTAITY
+356 SGKGIKSTAIAY

-404 TDNTTSTSYS
+404 TDNTTSTSYGV
-414 ISSTLDSLMVGGRNL
+414 SST
-429 FKHSSLVGEQL
+429 
-440 TCDSVNGCNSIDTEK
+440 
-455 YEDIGYHIVTPNAG
+455 
-469 NLNNGILFVFKDFTT
+469 
-484 LGLKKGDTITFS
+484 
-496 IDVKG
+496 
-501 TSDEHNPFLKIWLP
+501 
-515 KDDPNAWWVGDQSD
+515 
-529 NSEFVPTNEFKRA
+529 
-542 SVTFT
+542 
-547 IPNTYELSY
+547 
-556 IFFGV
+556 
-561 HGNIQSDLYIRNAK
+561 
-575 LEKGTVATDW
+575 W
-585 TPAPED
+585 TPALED
-591 LETRVSNAETAI
+591 LKTRISDAETAI

-612 KASQDEV
+612 KASRDEV
-619 TTISDNLEVL
+619 TAISDNLKVL

-647 DKLISTGNAEIASHK
+647 DKLISTDNAEVASHQ

-685 TNDSIQFKGTSDTEV
+685 TNDSIQFKGTSNTEV

-720 EIQNSLKFGDIL
+720 EIQNGLKFGKL
-732 MKPTSSGNLAIDD
+732 YLKPNNENNSVDLYYSDSESDVISGSYVRLGQTISMGNGMGSGFLKLNTGCIQMYPTALADMIGNGNTGKFELHAGGSYPYIIFGD
-745 YVEFGPTVRIGN
+745 YNTNDEAKKEKGRYSVRIGG
-757 PSSRYTR
+757 S
-764 INSNG
+764 
-769 LMVNNENTVI
+769 NTVSGNCSV
-779 AQIGYGTAGDPNG
+779 AIGYSSD
-792 GNSVYAFYT
+792 V
-801 FGERKTGTLSG
+801 SG
-812 GYSLVEGFNNTAT
+812 KN
-825 GFCAHAEGWPSIA
+825 
-838 SGTSA
+838 
-843 HAEGS
+843 
-848 STASGDDSH
+848 STAIGHYLKNISDNQLLIGKYNI
-857 AEGGSTTASGDDSH
+857 
-871 TEGMCTTASG
+871 
-881 QSSHAEGEH
+881 SS
-890 TEASEIGAHAEGS
+890 
-903 YTKAMGA
+903 
-910 YSHAEGGSTTASGDY
+910 DY
-925 SHAGGVGTIAKN
+925 P
-937 DYQTVIGRYNA
+937 
-948 NKNSAFIIGNGSSDT
+948 FIIGNGSSDT

-1010 TIYAVGYVTTRGKEV
+1010 TIYAVGYVTTGGKEV

-1036 AGGSVSVASVNGLT
+1036 AGGSVSVASVHGLT

>member
-14 IISVDKVVRYHLLQ
+14 IISVDKVVRYYLLQ

-64 FVDQTVLSNGTL
+64 FVDQTVLSNGAL
-76 KYSEVS
+76 KYSEIS

-102 TADSANSKI
+102 TAN
-111 DGLQVGGRNMLRGS
+111 
-125 SFDNQPNVNNTYIK
+125 
-139 YKNNSVKLTVDNTN
+139 
-153 GATGTIK
+153 
-160 YVSISSLTQSWNLS
+160 
-174 DVIGK
+174 
-179 TITISM
+179 
-185 WVYVEKSKQVDGY
+185 
-198 EFRIVYTH
+198 
-206 EGNTKWFNP
+206 
-215 DTKYPYYVPDADK
+215 
-228 LKVGWNYLYAS
+228 
-239 FTIPSDSTQAD
+239 
-250 FNFTLCARAGKTST
+250 
-264 AWFSSP
+264 
-270 KAEIGNVATD
+270 
-280 WTPAPEDAIADTY
+280 DAIADTY
-293 QEYYLSASQTA
+293 QEYYLSASQTD
-304 LSGGFWTT
+304 LSGGSWST
-312 TAPTWVNGKYMWSRT
+312 TAPTRVNVKYMWSRT

-404 TDNTTSTSYS
+404 TDNT
-414 ISSTLDSLMVGGRNL
+414 
-429 FKHSSLVGEQL
+429 
-440 TCDSVNGCNSIDTEK
+440 
-455 YEDIGYHIVTPNAG
+455 
-469 NLNNGILFVFKDFTT
+469 
-484 LGLKKGDTITFS
+484 
-496 IDVKG
+496 
-501 TSDEHNPFLKIWLP
+501 
-515 KDDPNAWWVGDQSD
+515 
-529 NSEFVPTNEFKRA
+529 
-542 SVTFT
+542 
-547 IPNTYELSY
+547 
-556 IFFGV
+556 
-561 HGNIQSDLYIRNAK
+561 
-575 LEKGTVATDW
+575 
-585 TPAPED
+585 
-591 LETRVSNAETAI
+591 
-603 SNNAKEIKL
+603 KEIKL

-619 TTISDNLEVL
+619 TAISDNLEVL

-647 DKLISTGNAEIASHK
+647 DKLISTDNAEVASHQ

-685 TNDSIQFKGTSDTEV
+685 TNDSIQFKGTSNTEV

-720 EIQNSLKFGDIL
+720 EIQNSLKFGKL
-732 MKPTSSGNLAIDD
+732 YLKPNNENNSVDLYYSDSESDVISGSYVRLGQTISMGNGMGSGFLKLNTGCIQMYPTTLADTNGNGNTGKFELHAGGSYPYIIFGD
-745 YVEFGPTVRIGN
+745 YNTNDEAKKEKGRYSVRIGG
-757 PSSRYTR
+757 S
-764 INSNG
+764 
-769 LMVNNENTVI
+769 NTVSGNCSV
-779 AQIGYGTAGDPNG
+779 AIGYSSD
-792 GNSVYAFYT
+792 V
-801 FGERKTGTLSG
+801 SG
-812 GYSLVEGFNNTAT
+812 KN
-825 GFCAHAEGWPSIA
+825 
-838 SGTSA
+838 
-843 HAEGS
+843 
-848 STASGDDSH
+848 STAIGHYLKNISDNQLLIGKYNI
-857 AEGGSTTASGDDSH
+857 
-871 TEGMCTTASG
+871 
-881 QSSHAEGEH
+881 SS
-890 TEASEIGAHAEGS
+890 
-903 YTKAMGA
+903 
-910 YSHAEGGSTTASGDY
+910 DY
-925 SHAGGVGTIAKN
+925 P
-937 DYQTVIGRYNA
+937 
-948 NKNSAFIIGNGSSDT
+948 FIIGNGSSDT
-963 ERSNALTVDWDGN
+963 ERSDALTVDWDGN

-1010 TIYAVGYVTTRGKEV
+1010 TIYAVGYVTTGGKEV

-1036 AGGSVSVASVNGLT
+1036 AGGSVSVASVHGLT

>member
-14 IISVDKVVRYHLLQ
+14 IISVDKVVRYYLLQ

-111 DGLQVGGRNMLRGS
+111 DGLQVGGRNLARKTSSDWSSWIIPVANKANICASLSSIYPGDKKVGDIFTITFDIEVKKFTAGS
-125 SFDNQPNVNNTYIK
+125 GGTFNIFFQGALDGAWKVSNPFVNISPVFDFKTKALAGDFTERVSATCKIINDNQASAKKFNFDVRCDYSDGTGKYRIK
-139 YKNNSVKLTVDNTN
+139 
-153 GATGTIK
+153 
-160 YVSISSLTQSWNLS
+160 NL
-174 DVIGK
+174 K
-179 TITISM
+179 
-185 WVYVEKSKQVDGY
+185 VEK
-198 EFRIVYTH
+198 
-206 EGNTKWFNP
+206 GNK
-215 DTKYPYYVPDADK
+215 
-228 LKVGWNYLYAS
+228 
-239 FTIPSDSTQAD
+239 
-250 FNFTLCARAGKTST
+250 
-264 AWFSSP
+264 
-270 KAEIGNVATD
+270 ATD

-293 QEYYLSASQTA
+293 QEYYLSTSQTA
-304 LSGGFWTT
+304 LSGGSWST
-312 TAPTWVNGKYMWSRT
+312 TAPTWANGKYMWSRT

-404 TDNTTSTSYS
+404 TDNTTSTSYG

-440 TCDSVNGCNSIDTEK
+440 VCDDISGCNSVGTMK
-455 YEDIGYHIVTPNAG
+455 YEDSGYHLVTPNAG
-469 NLNNGILFVFKDFTT
+469 NSNNGILFKFNDIST

-501 TSDEHNPFLKIWLP
+501 TSDAHNPFLKIWLP
-515 KDDPNAWWVGDQSD
+515 KESMNVWWEGTSS
-529 NSEFVPTNEFKRA
+529 NMAKFVPTKEFKRA

-547 IPNTYELSY
+547 IPSSYELPY
-556 IFFGV
+556 ILFGI

-591 LETRVSNAETAI
+591 LKTRISDAETAI

-619 TTISDNLEVL
+619 TAISDNLKVL

-647 DKLISTGNAEIASHK
+647 DKLISTDNAEVASHQ

-700 TPDSDATAWITGKTF
+700 TPDKDATAWITGKTF

-720 EIQNSLKFGDIL
+720 EIQNSLKFGKL
-732 MKPTSSGNLAIDD
+732 YLKPNNENNSVDLYYSDSESDVISGSYVRLGQTISMGNGMGSGFLKLNTGCIQMYPTTLADTIGNGDTGKFELHAGGSYPYIIFGD
-745 YVEFGPTVRIGN
+745 YNTNDEAKKEKGRYSVRIGG
-757 PSSRYTR
+757 S
-764 INSNG
+764 
-769 LMVNNENTVI
+769 NTVSGNCSV
-779 AQIGYGTAGDPNG
+779 AIGYSSD
-792 GNSVYAFYT
+792 V
-801 FGERKTGTLSG
+801 SG
-812 GYSLVEGFNNTAT
+812 KN
-825 GFCAHAEGWPSIA
+825 
-838 SGTSA
+838 
-843 HAEGS
+843 
-848 STASGDDSH
+848 STAIGHYLKNISDNQLLIGKYNI
-857 AEGGSTTASGDDSH
+857 
-871 TEGMCTTASG
+871 
-881 QSSHAEGEH
+881 SS
-890 TEASEIGAHAEGS
+890 
-903 YTKAMGA
+903 
-910 YSHAEGGSTTASGDY
+910 DY
-925 SHAGGVGTIAKN
+925 P
-937 DYQTVIGRYNA
+937 
-948 NKNSAFIIGNGSSDT
+948 FIIGNGSSDT

-1010 TIYAVGYVTTRGKEV
+1010 TIYAVGYVTTGGKEV

-1076 VGSGCGVNIVAT
+1076 VGRGCGVNIVAT
-1088 FGNTVNATVNDVC
+1088 FGNTVNATVNDAC

>member
-14 IISVDKVVRYHLLQ
+14 IISVDKVVRYYLLQ

-58 STSTLY
+58 STGTLY
-64 FVDQTVLSNGTL
+64 FVDQTVLSNGAL

-102 TADSANSKI
+102 TAN
-111 DGLQVGGRNMLRGS
+111 
-125 SFDNQPNVNNTYIK
+125 
-139 YKNNSVKLTVDNTN
+139 
-153 GATGTIK
+153 
-160 YVSISSLTQSWNLS
+160 
-174 DVIGK
+174 
-179 TITISM
+179 
-185 WVYVEKSKQVDGY
+185 
-198 EFRIVYTH
+198 
-206 EGNTKWFNP
+206 
-215 DTKYPYYVPDADK
+215 
-228 LKVGWNYLYAS
+228 
-239 FTIPSDSTQAD
+239 
-250 FNFTLCARAGKTST
+250 
-264 AWFSSP
+264 
-270 KAEIGNVATD
+270 
-280 WTPAPEDAIADTY
+280 DAIADTY
-293 QEYYLSASQTA
+293 QEYYLSTSQTA
-304 LSGGFWTT
+304 LSGGSWST

-356 SGKGIKSTAITY
+356 SGKGIKSTAIAY

-404 TDNTTSTSYS
+404 TDNTTSTSYGV
-414 ISSTLDSLMVGGRNL
+414 SST
-429 FKHSSLVGEQL
+429 
-440 TCDSVNGCNSIDTEK
+440 
-455 YEDIGYHIVTPNAG
+455 
-469 NLNNGILFVFKDFTT
+469 
-484 LGLKKGDTITFS
+484 
-496 IDVKG
+496 
-501 TSDEHNPFLKIWLP
+501 
-515 KDDPNAWWVGDQSD
+515 
-529 NSEFVPTNEFKRA
+529 
-542 SVTFT
+542 
-547 IPNTYELSY
+547 
-556 IFFGV
+556 
-561 HGNIQSDLYIRNAK
+561 
-575 LEKGTVATDW
+575 W
-585 TPAPED
+585 TPALED
-591 LETRVSNAETAI
+591 LKTRISDAETAI

-619 TTISDNLEVL
+619 TAISDNLKVL

-647 DKLISTGNAEIASHK
+647 DKLISTDNAEVASHQ

-685 TNDSIQFKGTSDTEV
+685 TNDSIQFKGTSNTEV

-720 EIQNSLKFGDIL
+720 EIQNSLKFGKL
-732 MKPTSSGNLAIDD
+732 YLKPNNENNSVDLYYSDSESDVISGSYVRLGQTISMGNGMGSGFLKLNTGCIQMYPTTLADTIGNGNTGKFELHAGGSYPYIIFGD
-745 YVEFGPTVRIGN
+745 YNTNDEAKKEKGRYSVRIGG
-757 PSSRYTR
+757 S
-764 INSNG
+764 
-769 LMVNNENTVI
+769 NTVSGNCSV
-779 AQIGYGTAGDPNG
+779 AIGYSSD
-792 GNSVYAFYT
+792 V
-801 FGERKTGTLSG
+801 SG
-812 GYSLVEGFNNTAT
+812 KN
-825 GFCAHAEGWPSIA
+825 
-838 SGTSA
+838 
-843 HAEGS
+843 
-848 STASGDDSH
+848 STAIGHYLKNISDNQLLIGKYNI
-857 AEGGSTTASGDDSH
+857 
-871 TEGMCTTASG
+871 
-881 QSSHAEGEH
+881 SS
-890 TEASEIGAHAEGS
+890 
-903 YTKAMGA
+903 
-910 YSHAEGGSTTASGDY
+910 DY
-925 SHAGGVGTIAKN
+925 P
-937 DYQTVIGRYNA
+937 
-948 NKNSAFIIGNGSSDT
+948 FIIGNGSSDT

-1010 TIYAVGYVTTRGKEV
+1010 TIYAVGYVTTGGKEV

>member
-14 IISVDKVVRYHLLQ
+14 IISVDKVVRYYLLQ

-111 DGLQVGGRNMLRGS
+111 DGLQVGGRNLARKTSSDWSSWIIPVANKANICASLTSIYPGDKKVGDIFTITFDIEVKKFTAGS
-125 SFDNQPNVNNTYIK
+125 GGTFNIFFQGAVDGAWKVSNLFVNISPVFDFKTKALAGDFTERVSATCKIINDNQASAKKFDFDVRCDYSDGTGKYRIK
-139 YKNNSVKLTVDNTN
+139 
-153 GATGTIK
+153 
-160 YVSISSLTQSWNLS
+160 NL
-174 DVIGK
+174 K
-179 TITISM
+179 
-185 WVYVEKSKQVDGY
+185 VEK
-198 EFRIVYTH
+198 
-206 EGNTKWFNP
+206 GNK
-215 DTKYPYYVPDADK
+215 
-228 LKVGWNYLYAS
+228 
-239 FTIPSDSTQAD
+239 
-250 FNFTLCARAGKTST
+250 
-264 AWFSSP
+264 
-270 KAEIGNVATD
+270 ATD
-280 WTPAPEDAIADTY
+280 WTPAPEDAMADTY
-293 QEYYLSASQTA
+293 QEYYLSTSQTA
-304 LSGGFWTT
+304 LSGGSWST
-312 TAPTWVNGKYMWSRT
+312 TAPTWANGKYMWSRT

-404 TDNTTSTSYS
+404 TDNTTSTSYG

-440 TCDSVNGCNSIDTEK
+440 VCDSVNGCNSIDTMK
-455 YEDIGYHIVTPNAG
+455 YEDSGYHIVTPNAG

-515 KDDPNAWWVGDQSD
+515 KEKIDVWWEGTSS
-529 NSEFVPTNEFKRA
+529 NMAEFVPTKEFKRA

-547 IPNTYELSY
+547 IPSSYELSY

-591 LETRVSNAETAI
+591 LKTRVSNAETAI

-612 KASQDEV
+612 KASQDKV
-619 TTISDNLEVL
+619 TAISDDLKVL

-647 DKLISTGNAEIASHK
+647 DKLISTDNAEVASHQ

-685 TNDSIQFKGTSDTEV
+685 TNDSIQFKGTSNTEV

-720 EIQNSLKFGDIL
+720 EIQNSLKFGKL
-732 MKPTSSGNLAIDD
+732 YLKPNNENNSVDLYYSDSESDVISGSYVRLGQTISMGNGMGSGFLKLNTGCIQMYPTTLADTIGNGNTGKFELHAGGSYPYIIFGD
-745 YVEFGPTVRIGN
+745 YNTNDEAKKEKGRYSVRIGG
-757 PSSRYTR
+757 S
-764 INSNG
+764 
-769 LMVNNENTVI
+769 NTVSGNCSV
-779 AQIGYGTAGDPNG
+779 AIGYSSD
-792 GNSVYAFYT
+792 V
-801 FGERKTGTLSG
+801 SG
-812 GYSLVEGFNNTAT
+812 KN
-825 GFCAHAEGWPSIA
+825 
-838 SGTSA
+838 
-843 HAEGS
+843 
-848 STASGDDSH
+848 STAIGHYLKNISDNQLLIGKYNI
-857 AEGGSTTASGDDSH
+857 
-871 TEGMCTTASG
+871 
-881 QSSHAEGEH
+881 SS
-890 TEASEIGAHAEGS
+890 
-903 YTKAMGA
+903 
-910 YSHAEGGSTTASGDY
+910 DY
-925 SHAGGVGTIAKN
+925 P
-937 DYQTVIGRYNA
+937 
-948 NKNSAFIIGNGSSDT
+948 FIIGNGSSDT

-1010 TIYAVGYVTTRGKEV
+1010 TIYAVGYVTTGGKEV

>member
-14 IISVDKVVRYHLLQ
+14 IISVDKVVRYYLLQ
-28 SSTLAAPSKP
+28 SSTLTAPSKP

-64 FVDQTVLSNGTL
+64 FVDQTVLSNGAL

-102 TADSANSKI
+102 TAN
-111 DGLQVGGRNMLRGS
+111 
-125 SFDNQPNVNNTYIK
+125 
-139 YKNNSVKLTVDNTN
+139 
-153 GATGTIK
+153 
-160 YVSISSLTQSWNLS
+160 
-174 DVIGK
+174 
-179 TITISM
+179 
-185 WVYVEKSKQVDGY
+185 
-198 EFRIVYTH
+198 
-206 EGNTKWFNP
+206 
-215 DTKYPYYVPDADK
+215 
-228 LKVGWNYLYAS
+228 
-239 FTIPSDSTQAD
+239 
-250 FNFTLCARAGKTST
+250 
-264 AWFSSP
+264 
-270 KAEIGNVATD
+270 
-280 WTPAPEDAIADTY
+280 DAIADTY

-304 LSGGFWTT
+304 LSGGSWST

-356 SGKGIKSTAITY
+356 SGKGIKSTAIAY

-404 TDNTTSTSYS
+404 TDNTTSTSYGV
-414 ISSTLDSLMVGGRNL
+414 SST
-429 FKHSSLVGEQL
+429 
-440 TCDSVNGCNSIDTEK
+440 
-455 YEDIGYHIVTPNAG
+455 
-469 NLNNGILFVFKDFTT
+469 
-484 LGLKKGDTITFS
+484 
-496 IDVKG
+496 
-501 TSDEHNPFLKIWLP
+501 
-515 KDDPNAWWVGDQSD
+515 
-529 NSEFVPTNEFKRA
+529 
-542 SVTFT
+542 
-547 IPNTYELSY
+547 
-556 IFFGV
+556 
-561 HGNIQSDLYIRNAK
+561 
-575 LEKGTVATDW
+575 W
-585 TPAPED
+585 TPALED
-591 LETRVSNAETAI
+591 LKTRISDAETAI

-612 KASQDEV
+612 KASRDEV
-619 TTISDNLEVL
+619 TAISDNLKVL

-647 DKLISTGNAEIASHK
+647 DKLISTDNAEVASHQ

-685 TNDSIQFKGTSDTEV
+685 TNDSIQFKGTSNTEV

-720 EIQNSLKFGDIL
+720 EIQNSLKFGKL
-732 MKPTSSGNLAIDD
+732 YLKPNNENNSVDLYYSDSESDVISGSYVRLGQTISMGNGMGSGFLKLNTGCIQMYPTTLADTIGNGNTGKFELHAGGSYPYIIFGD
-745 YVEFGPTVRIGN
+745 YNTNDEAKKEKGRYSVRIGG
-757 PSSRYTR
+757 S
-764 INSNG
+764 
-769 LMVNNENTVI
+769 NTVSGNCSV
-779 AQIGYGTAGDPNG
+779 AIGYSSD
-792 GNSVYAFYT
+792 V
-801 FGERKTGTLSG
+801 SG
-812 GYSLVEGFNNTAT
+812 KN
-825 GFCAHAEGWPSIA
+825 
-838 SGTSA
+838 
-843 HAEGS
+843 
-848 STASGDDSH
+848 STAIGHYLKNISDNQLLIGKYNI
-857 AEGGSTTASGDDSH
+857 
-871 TEGMCTTASG
+871 
-881 QSSHAEGEH
+881 SS
-890 TEASEIGAHAEGS
+890 
-903 YTKAMGA
+903 
-910 YSHAEGGSTTASGDY
+910 DY
-925 SHAGGVGTIAKN
+925 P
-937 DYQTVIGRYNA
+937 
-948 NKNSAFIIGNGSSDT
+948 FIIGNGSSDT

-1010 TIYAVGYVTTRGKEV
+1010 TIYAVGYVTTGGKEV

-1076 VGSGCGVNIVAT
+1076 VGRGCGVNIVAT

>member
-14 IISVDKVVRYHLLQ
+14 IISVDKVVRYYLLQ
-28 SSTLAAPSKP
+28 SSTLAVPSKP

-206 EGNTKWFNP
+206 EG
-215 DTKYPYYVPDADK
+215 
-228 LKVGWNYLYAS
+228 
-239 FTIPSDSTQAD
+239 
-250 FNFTLCARAGKTST
+250 
-264 AWFSSP
+264 
-270 KAEIGNVATD
+270 
-280 WTPAPEDAIADTY
+280 
-293 QEYYLSASQTA
+293 
-304 LSGGFWTT
+304 
-312 TAPTWVNGKYMWSRT
+312 
-327 VKVDGAGNK
+327 
-336 TYTPSQNGV
+336 
-345 CIAGAKGDTGA
+345 KGDTGA

-404 TDNTTSTSYS
+404 TDNTTSTSYG

-440 TCDSVNGCNSIDTEK
+440 VCDDISGCNSVDTMK
-455 YEDIGYHIVTPNAG
+455 YEDSGYHLVTPNVG
-469 NLNNGILFVFKDFTT
+469 NSNNGILFKFNDIST

-501 TSDEHNPFLKIWLP
+501 TSDAHNPFLKIWLP
-515 KDDPNAWWVGDQSD
+515 KESMNVWWEGTSS
-529 NSEFVPTNEFKRA
+529 NMAKFVPTKEFKRA

-547 IPNTYELSY
+547 IPSSYELPY
-556 IFFGV
+556 ILFGI

-591 LETRVSNAETAI
+591 LKTRISDAETAI

-619 TTISDNLEVL
+619 TAISDNLKVL

-647 DKLISTGNAEIASHK
+647 DKLISTDNAEVASHQ

-685 TNDSIQFKGTSDTEV
+685 TNDSIQFKGTSNTEV

-720 EIQNSLKFGDIL
+720 EIQNSLKFGKL
-732 MKPTSSGNLAIDD
+732 YLKPNNENNSVDLYYSDSESDVISGSYVRLGQTISMGNGMGSGFLKLNTGCIQMYPTTLADTIGNGNTGKFELHAGGSYPYIIFGD
-745 YVEFGPTVRIGN
+745 YNTNDEAKKEKGRYSVRIGG
-757 PSSRYTR
+757 S
-764 INSNG
+764 
-769 LMVNNENTVI
+769 NTVSGNCSV
-779 AQIGYGTAGDPNG
+779 AIGYSSD
-792 GNSVYAFYT
+792 V
-801 FGERKTGTLSG
+801 SG
-812 GYSLVEGFNNTAT
+812 KN
-825 GFCAHAEGWPSIA
+825 
-838 SGTSA
+838 
-843 HAEGS
+843 
-848 STASGDDSH
+848 STAIGHYLKNISDNQLLIGKYNI
-857 AEGGSTTASGDDSH
+857 
-871 TEGMCTTASG
+871 
-881 QSSHAEGEH
+881 SS
-890 TEASEIGAHAEGS
+890 
-903 YTKAMGA
+903 
-910 YSHAEGGSTTASGDY
+910 DY
-925 SHAGGVGTIAKN
+925 P
-937 DYQTVIGRYNA
+937 
-948 NKNSAFIIGNGSSDT
+948 FIIGNGSSDT

-1010 TIYAVGYVTTRGKEV
+1010 TIYAVGYVTTGGKEV

>member
-14 IISVDKVVRYHLLQ
+14 IISVDKVVRYYLLQ

-64 FVDQTVLSNGTL
+64 FVDQTVLSNGAL

-102 TADSANSKI
+102 TAN
-111 DGLQVGGRNMLRGS
+111 
-125 SFDNQPNVNNTYIK
+125 
-139 YKNNSVKLTVDNTN
+139 
-153 GATGTIK
+153 
-160 YVSISSLTQSWNLS
+160 
-174 DVIGK
+174 
-179 TITISM
+179 
-185 WVYVEKSKQVDGY
+185 
-198 EFRIVYTH
+198 
-206 EGNTKWFNP
+206 
-215 DTKYPYYVPDADK
+215 
-228 LKVGWNYLYAS
+228 
-239 FTIPSDSTQAD
+239 
-250 FNFTLCARAGKTST
+250 
-264 AWFSSP
+264 
-270 KAEIGNVATD
+270 
-280 WTPAPEDAIADTY
+280 DAIADTY

-304 LSGGFWTT
+304 LSGGSWST

-356 SGKGIKSTAITY
+356 SGKGIKSTAIAY

-404 TDNTTSTSYS
+404 TDNTTSTSYGV
-414 ISSTLDSLMVGGRNL
+414 SST
-429 FKHSSLVGEQL
+429 
-440 TCDSVNGCNSIDTEK
+440 
-455 YEDIGYHIVTPNAG
+455 
-469 NLNNGILFVFKDFTT
+469 
-484 LGLKKGDTITFS
+484 
-496 IDVKG
+496 
-501 TSDEHNPFLKIWLP
+501 
-515 KDDPNAWWVGDQSD
+515 
-529 NSEFVPTNEFKRA
+529 
-542 SVTFT
+542 
-547 IPNTYELSY
+547 
-556 IFFGV
+556 
-561 HGNIQSDLYIRNAK
+561 
-575 LEKGTVATDW
+575 W
-585 TPAPED
+585 TPALED
-591 LETRVSNAETAI
+591 LKTRISDAETAI

-612 KASQDEV
+612 KASRDEV
-619 TTISDNLEVL
+619 TTISDNLKVF

-647 DKLISTGNAEIASHK
+647 DKLISTDNAEVASHQ

-685 TNDSIQFKGTSDTEV
+685 TNDSIQFKGTSNTEV

-720 EIQNSLKFGDIL
+720 EIQNSLKFGKL
-732 MKPTSSGNLAIDD
+732 YLKPNNENNSVDLYYSDSESDVISGSYVRLGQTISMGNGMGSGFLKLNTGCIQMYPTTLADTIGNGNTGKFELHAGGSYPYIIFGD
-745 YVEFGPTVRIGN
+745 YNTNDEAKKEKGRYSVRIGG
-757 PSSRYTR
+757 S
-764 INSNG
+764 
-769 LMVNNENTVI
+769 NTVSGNCSV
-779 AQIGYGTAGDPNG
+779 AIGYSSD
-792 GNSVYAFYT
+792 V
-801 FGERKTGTLSG
+801 SG
-812 GYSLVEGFNNTAT
+812 KN
-825 GFCAHAEGWPSIA
+825 
-838 SGTSA
+838 
-843 HAEGS
+843 
-848 STASGDDSH
+848 STAIGHYLKNISDNQLLIGKYNI
-857 AEGGSTTASGDDSH
+857 
-871 TEGMCTTASG
+871 
-881 QSSHAEGEH
+881 SS
-890 TEASEIGAHAEGS
+890 
-903 YTKAMGA
+903 
-910 YSHAEGGSTTASGDY
+910 DY
-925 SHAGGVGTIAKN
+925 P
-937 DYQTVIGRYNA
+937 
-948 NKNSAFIIGNGSSDT
+948 FIIGNGSSDT

-1010 TIYAVGYVTTRGKEV
+1010 TIYAVGYVTTGGKEV

>member
-14 IISVDKVVRYHLLQ
+14 IISVDKVVRYYLLQ

-64 FVDQTVLSNGTL
+64 FVDQTVLSNGAL

-102 TADSANSKI
+102 TAN
-111 DGLQVGGRNMLRGS
+111 
-125 SFDNQPNVNNTYIK
+125 
-139 YKNNSVKLTVDNTN
+139 
-153 GATGTIK
+153 
-160 YVSISSLTQSWNLS
+160 
-174 DVIGK
+174 
-179 TITISM
+179 
-185 WVYVEKSKQVDGY
+185 
-198 EFRIVYTH
+198 
-206 EGNTKWFNP
+206 
-215 DTKYPYYVPDADK
+215 
-228 LKVGWNYLYAS
+228 
-239 FTIPSDSTQAD
+239 
-250 FNFTLCARAGKTST
+250 
-264 AWFSSP
+264 
-270 KAEIGNVATD
+270 
-280 WTPAPEDAIADTY
+280 DAIADTY

-304 LSGGFWTT
+304 LSGGSWST

-356 SGKGIKSTAITY
+356 SGKGIKSTAIAY

-404 TDNTTSTSYS
+404 TDNTTSTSYGV
-414 ISSTLDSLMVGGRNL
+414 SST
-429 FKHSSLVGEQL
+429 
-440 TCDSVNGCNSIDTEK
+440 
-455 YEDIGYHIVTPNAG
+455 
-469 NLNNGILFVFKDFTT
+469 
-484 LGLKKGDTITFS
+484 
-496 IDVKG
+496 
-501 TSDEHNPFLKIWLP
+501 
-515 KDDPNAWWVGDQSD
+515 
-529 NSEFVPTNEFKRA
+529 
-542 SVTFT
+542 
-547 IPNTYELSY
+547 
-556 IFFGV
+556 
-561 HGNIQSDLYIRNAK
+561 
-575 LEKGTVATDW
+575 W
-585 TPAPED
+585 TPALED
-591 LETRVSNAETAI
+591 LKTRISDAETAI

-612 KASQDEV
+612 KASRDEV
-619 TTISDNLEVL
+619 TTISDNLKVL

-647 DKLISTGNAEIASHK
+647 DKLISTDNAEVASHQ

-685 TNDSIQFKGTSDTEV
+685 TNDSIQFKGTSNTEV

-720 EIQNSLKFGDIL
+720 EIQNSLNFGKLYLKPNNENNSVDLYYSDSESDVISGSYVRLGQTISMGNGMGSGFLKLNTGCIQMYPTTLADTIGNGNTGKFELHAGGSYPYIIFGDYNTNDEA
-732 MKPTSSGNLAIDD
+732 KKEKGRYS
-745 YVEFGPTVRIGN
+745 VRIGG
-757 PSSRYTR
+757 S
-764 INSNG
+764 
-769 LMVNNENTVI
+769 NTVSGNCSV
-779 AQIGYGTAGDPNG
+779 AIGYSSD
-792 GNSVYAFYT
+792 V
-801 FGERKTGTLSG
+801 SG
-812 GYSLVEGFNNTAT
+812 KN
-825 GFCAHAEGWPSIA
+825 
-838 SGTSA
+838 
-843 HAEGS
+843 
-848 STASGDDSH
+848 STAIGHYLKNISDNQLLIGKYNI
-857 AEGGSTTASGDDSH
+857 
-871 TEGMCTTASG
+871 
-881 QSSHAEGEH
+881 SS
-890 TEASEIGAHAEGS
+890 
-903 YTKAMGA
+903 
-910 YSHAEGGSTTASGDY
+910 DY
-925 SHAGGVGTIAKN
+925 P
-937 DYQTVIGRYNA
+937 
-948 NKNSAFIIGNGSSDT
+948 FIIGNGSSDT

-1101 SITASIKITFS
+1101 SITASIKITFSFAPRVAQIIAVMIAPSKVTARTPFISCSVSTRPSSTDIPARIPIATDTASVVTFFSIEQVPKSLGCGCFLLT

>member
-14 IISVDKVVRYHLLQ
+14 IISVDKVVRYYLLQ
-28 SSTLAAPSKP
+28 SSTLTAPSKP

-64 FVDQTVLSNGTL
+64 FVDQTVLSNGAL

-102 TADSANSKI
+102 TAN
-111 DGLQVGGRNMLRGS
+111 
-125 SFDNQPNVNNTYIK
+125 
-139 YKNNSVKLTVDNTN
+139 
-153 GATGTIK
+153 
-160 YVSISSLTQSWNLS
+160 
-174 DVIGK
+174 
-179 TITISM
+179 
-185 WVYVEKSKQVDGY
+185 
-198 EFRIVYTH
+198 
-206 EGNTKWFNP
+206 
-215 DTKYPYYVPDADK
+215 
-228 LKVGWNYLYAS
+228 
-239 FTIPSDSTQAD
+239 
-250 FNFTLCARAGKTST
+250 
-264 AWFSSP
+264 
-270 KAEIGNVATD
+270 
-280 WTPAPEDAIADTY
+280 DAIADTY

-304 LSGGFWTT
+304 LSGGSWST

-356 SGKGIKSTAITY
+356 SGKGIKSTAIAY

-404 TDNTTSTSYS
+404 TDNTTSTSYGV
-414 ISSTLDSLMVGGRNL
+414 SST
-429 FKHSSLVGEQL
+429 
-440 TCDSVNGCNSIDTEK
+440 
-455 YEDIGYHIVTPNAG
+455 
-469 NLNNGILFVFKDFTT
+469 
-484 LGLKKGDTITFS
+484 
-496 IDVKG
+496 
-501 TSDEHNPFLKIWLP
+501 
-515 KDDPNAWWVGDQSD
+515 
-529 NSEFVPTNEFKRA
+529 
-542 SVTFT
+542 
-547 IPNTYELSY
+547 
-556 IFFGV
+556 
-561 HGNIQSDLYIRNAK
+561 
-575 LEKGTVATDW
+575 W
-585 TPAPED
+585 TPALED
-591 LETRVSNAETAI
+591 LKTRISDAETAI

-612 KASQDEV
+612 KASRDEV
-619 TTISDNLEVL
+619 TAISDNLKVL

-647 DKLISTGNAEIASHK
+647 DKLISTDNAEVASHQ

-685 TNDSIQFKGTSDTEV
+685 TNDSIQFKGTSNTEV

-720 EIQNSLKFGDIL
+720 EIQNSLKFGKL
-732 MKPTSSGNLAIDD
+732 YLKPNNENNSVDLYYSDSESDVISGSYVRLGQTISMGNGMGSGFLKLNTGCIQMYPTTLADTNGNTGKFELHAGGSYPYIIFGD
-745 YVEFGPTVRIGN
+745 YNTNDEAKKEKGRYSVRIGG
-757 PSSRYTR
+757 S
-764 INSNG
+764 
-769 LMVNNENTVI
+769 NTVSGNCSV
-779 AQIGYGTAGDPNG
+779 AIGYSSD
-792 GNSVYAFYT
+792 V
-801 FGERKTGTLSG
+801 SG
-812 GYSLVEGFNNTAT
+812 KN
-825 GFCAHAEGWPSIA
+825 
-838 SGTSA
+838 
-843 HAEGS
+843 
-848 STASGDDSH
+848 STAIGHYLKNISDNQLLIGKYNI
-857 AEGGSTTASGDDSH
+857 
-871 TEGMCTTASG
+871 
-881 QSSHAEGEH
+881 SS
-890 TEASEIGAHAEGS
+890 
-903 YTKAMGA
+903 
-910 YSHAEGGSTTASGDY
+910 DY
-925 SHAGGVGTIAKN
+925 P
-937 DYQTVIGRYNA
+937 
-948 NKNSAFIIGNGSSDT
+948 FIIGNGSSDT

>member
-14 IISVDKVVRYHLLQ
+14 IISVDKVVRYYLLQ

-111 DGLQVGGRNMLRGS
+111 DGLQVGGRNLARKTSSDWSSWIIPVANKANICASLTSIYPGDKKVGDIFTITFDIEVKKFTAGS
-125 SFDNQPNVNNTYIK
+125 GGTFNIFFQGSVDNVWKVSNPFVNISPVFDFKTKALAGDFTEHVSTTCKIINDNQASAKKFEFAVRCDYSDGTGKFRIK
-139 YKNNSVKLTVDNTN
+139 
-153 GATGTIK
+153 
-160 YVSISSLTQSWNLS
+160 NL
-174 DVIGK
+174 K
-179 TITISM
+179 
-185 WVYVEKSKQVDGY
+185 VEK
-198 EFRIVYTH
+198 
-206 EGNTKWFNP
+206 GNK
-215 DTKYPYYVPDADK
+215 
-228 LKVGWNYLYAS
+228 
-239 FTIPSDSTQAD
+239 
-250 FNFTLCARAGKTST
+250 
-264 AWFSSP
+264 
-270 KAEIGNVATD
+270 ATD
-280 WTPAPEDAIADTY
+280 WTPAPEDAMADTY
-293 QEYYLSASQTA
+293 QEYYLSTSQTA
-304 LSGGFWTT
+304 LSGGSWST
-312 TAPTWVNGKYMWSRT
+312 TAPTWVNGEYMWSRT

-345 CIAGAKGDTGA
+345 CIAGAKGDT
-356 SGKGIKSTAITY
+356 GKGIKSTAITY

-404 TDNTTSTSYS
+404 TDNTTSTSYGV
-414 ISSTLDSLMVGGRNL
+414 SSTLDSLMVGGRNL

-440 TCDSVNGCNSIDTEK
+440 VCDGINYCNSIDTMK
-455 YEDIGYHIVTPNAG
+455 YEDSGCHIVTPNAG
-469 NLNNGILFVFKDFTT
+469 NSNNGIQFKFNDIST

-501 TSDEHNPFLKIWLP
+501 TSDVNNPFLKIWLP
-515 KDDPNAWWVGDQSD
+515 KEKTDVWWVGTSSD
-529 NSEFVPTNEFKRA
+529 GVEFVPTKEFKRA

-547 IPNTYELSY
+547 IPSSYELPY
-556 IFFGV
+556 ILFGI

-591 LETRVSNAETAI
+591 LGTRVSDAETAI

-619 TTISDNLEVL
+619 TAISDNLKVL

-647 DKLISTGNAEIASHK
+647 DKLISTDNAEVASHQ

-685 TNDSIQFKGTSDTEV
+685 TNDSIQFKGTSNTEV

-720 EIQNSLKFGDIL
+720 EIQNSLKFGDL
-732 MKPTSSGNLAIDD
+732 YLTPTSNGSLAFGANGN
-745 YVEFGPTVRIGN
+745 FGSIAEIGETIRIGTDVVTGTKVQITKN
-757 PSSRYTR
+757 NFEMCPSGSLADALGYTGYFK
-764 INSNG
+764 ISYDAKHDKKSD
-769 LMVNNENTVI
+769 TDQSYI
-779 AQIGYGTAGDPNG
+779 APHMILGKPSDTKGGPFSVAIGYSSAYGERSIAIGSSVEVNGNNTIALGTGSKSDNDNQLIVGKYNIAGDYP
-792 GNSVYAFYT
+792 
-801 FGERKTGTLSG
+801 L
-812 GYSLVEGFNNTAT
+812 
-825 GFCAHAEGWPSIA
+825 
-838 SGTSA
+838 
-843 HAEGS
+843 
-848 STASGDDSH
+848 
-857 AEGGSTTASGDDSH
+857 
-871 TEGMCTTASG
+871 
-881 QSSHAEGEH
+881 
-890 TEASEIGAHAEGS
+890 
-903 YTKAMGA
+903 
-910 YSHAEGGSTTASGDY
+910 
-925 SHAGGVGTIAKN
+925 
-937 DYQTVIGRYNA
+937 
-948 NKNSAFIIGNGSSDT
+948 IIGNGAYPN
-963 ERSNALTVDWDGN
+963 RSNALTVDWDGN
-976 ITGKSLTSANDLK
+976 VTGKSLTSANDLK

-1010 TIYAVGYVTTRGKEV
+1010 TIYAVGYVTTGGKEV

-1076 VGSGCGVNIVAT
+1076 VGSGCGVNIVAK

-1101 SITASIKITFS
+1101 SIIASIKITFS

>member
-14 IISVDKVVRYHLLQ
+14 IISVDKVVRYYLLQ

-64 FVDQTVLSNGTL
+64 FVDQTVLSNGAL

-102 TADSANSKI
+102 TAN
-111 DGLQVGGRNMLRGS
+111 
-125 SFDNQPNVNNTYIK
+125 
-139 YKNNSVKLTVDNTN
+139 
-153 GATGTIK
+153 
-160 YVSISSLTQSWNLS
+160 
-174 DVIGK
+174 
-179 TITISM
+179 
-185 WVYVEKSKQVDGY
+185 
-198 EFRIVYTH
+198 
-206 EGNTKWFNP
+206 
-215 DTKYPYYVPDADK
+215 
-228 LKVGWNYLYAS
+228 
-239 FTIPSDSTQAD
+239 
-250 FNFTLCARAGKTST
+250 
-264 AWFSSP
+264 
-270 KAEIGNVATD
+270 
-280 WTPAPEDAIADTY
+280 DAIADTY

-304 LSGGFWTT
+304 LSGGSWST

-356 SGKGIKSTAITY
+356 SGKGIKSTAIAY

-404 TDNTTSTSYS
+404 TDNTTSTSYGV
-414 ISSTLDSLMVGGRNL
+414 SST
-429 FKHSSLVGEQL
+429 
-440 TCDSVNGCNSIDTEK
+440 
-455 YEDIGYHIVTPNAG
+455 
-469 NLNNGILFVFKDFTT
+469 
-484 LGLKKGDTITFS
+484 
-496 IDVKG
+496 
-501 TSDEHNPFLKIWLP
+501 
-515 KDDPNAWWVGDQSD
+515 
-529 NSEFVPTNEFKRA
+529 
-542 SVTFT
+542 
-547 IPNTYELSY
+547 
-556 IFFGV
+556 
-561 HGNIQSDLYIRNAK
+561 
-575 LEKGTVATDW
+575 W
-585 TPAPED
+585 TPALED
-591 LETRVSNAETAI
+591 LKTRISDAETAI

-612 KASQDEV
+612 KASRDEV
-619 TTISDNLEVL
+619 TAISDNLKVL

-647 DKLISTGNAEIASHK
+647 DKLISTDNAEVASHQ

-685 TNDSIQFKGTSDTEV
+685 TNDSIQFKGTSNTEV

-720 EIQNSLKFGDIL
+720 EIQNSLKFGKL
-732 MKPTSSGNLAIDD
+732 YLKPNNENNSVDLYYSDSESDVISGSYVRLGQTISMGNGMGSGFLKLNTGCIQMYPTTLADTIGNGNTGKFELHAGGSYPYIIFGD
-745 YVEFGPTVRIGN
+745 YNTNDEAKKEKGRYSVRIGG
-757 PSSRYTR
+757 S
-764 INSNG
+764 
-769 LMVNNENTVI
+769 NTVSGNCSV
-779 AQIGYGTAGDPNG
+779 AIGYSSD
-792 GNSVYAFYT
+792 V
-801 FGERKTGTLSG
+801 SG
-812 GYSLVEGFNNTAT
+812 KN
-825 GFCAHAEGWPSIA
+825 
-838 SGTSA
+838 
-843 HAEGS
+843 
-848 STASGDDSH
+848 STAIGHYLKNISDNQLLIGKYNI
-857 AEGGSTTASGDDSH
+857 
-871 TEGMCTTASG
+871 
-881 QSSHAEGEH
+881 SS
-890 TEASEIGAHAEGS
+890 
-903 YTKAMGA
+903 
-910 YSHAEGGSTTASGDY
+910 DY
-925 SHAGGVGTIAKN
+925 P
-937 DYQTVIGRYNA
+937 
-948 NKNSAFIIGNGSSDT
+948 FIIGNGSSDT

-1010 TIYAVGYVTTRGKEV
+1010 TIYAVGYVTTGGKEV

-1036 AGGSVSVASVNGLT
+1036 AGGSVSVASVHGLT

>member
-14 IISVDKVVRYHLLQ
+14 IISVDKVVRYYLLQ
-28 SSTLAAPSKP
+28 SSTLTAPSKP

-64 FVDQTVLSNGTL
+64 FVDQTVLSNGAL

-82 KSSSYEAAKEAWN
+82 KSSSYEASKEAWN

-102 TADSANSKI
+102 TAN
-111 DGLQVGGRNMLRGS
+111 
-125 SFDNQPNVNNTYIK
+125 
-139 YKNNSVKLTVDNTN
+139 
-153 GATGTIK
+153 
-160 YVSISSLTQSWNLS
+160 
-174 DVIGK
+174 
-179 TITISM
+179 
-185 WVYVEKSKQVDGY
+185 
-198 EFRIVYTH
+198 
-206 EGNTKWFNP
+206 
-215 DTKYPYYVPDADK
+215 
-228 LKVGWNYLYAS
+228 
-239 FTIPSDSTQAD
+239 
-250 FNFTLCARAGKTST
+250 
-264 AWFSSP
+264 
-270 KAEIGNVATD
+270 
-280 WTPAPEDAIADTY
+280 DAIADTY

-304 LSGGFWTT
+304 LSGGSWST

-356 SGKGIKSTAITY
+356 SGKGIKSTAIAY

-404 TDNTTSTSYS
+404 TDNTTSTSYGV
-414 ISSTLDSLMVGGRNL
+414 SST
-429 FKHSSLVGEQL
+429 
-440 TCDSVNGCNSIDTEK
+440 
-455 YEDIGYHIVTPNAG
+455 
-469 NLNNGILFVFKDFTT
+469 
-484 LGLKKGDTITFS
+484 
-496 IDVKG
+496 
-501 TSDEHNPFLKIWLP
+501 
-515 KDDPNAWWVGDQSD
+515 
-529 NSEFVPTNEFKRA
+529 
-542 SVTFT
+542 
-547 IPNTYELSY
+547 
-556 IFFGV
+556 
-561 HGNIQSDLYIRNAK
+561 
-575 LEKGTVATDW
+575 W
-585 TPAPED
+585 TPALED
-591 LETRVSNAETAI
+591 LKTRISDAETAI
-603 SNNAKEIKL
+603 SNNTKEIKL

-619 TTISDNLEVL
+619 TAISDNLEVL

-647 DKLISTGNAEIASHK
+647 DKLISTDNAEVASHQ

-685 TNDSIQFKGTSDTEV
+685 TNDSIQFKGTSNTEV

-720 EIQNSLKFGDIL
+720 EIQNSLKFGKL
-732 MKPTSSGNLAIDD
+732 YLKPNNENNSVDLYYSDSESDVISGSYVRLGQTISMGNGMGSGFLKLNTGCIQMYPTTLADTIGNGNTGKFELHAGGSYPYIIFGD
-745 YVEFGPTVRIGN
+745 YNTNDEAKKEKGRYSVRIGG
-757 PSSRYTR
+757 S
-764 INSNG
+764 
-769 LMVNNENTVI
+769 NTVSGNCSV
-779 AQIGYGTAGDPNG
+779 AIGYSSD
-792 GNSVYAFYT
+792 V
-801 FGERKTGTLSG
+801 SG
-812 GYSLVEGFNNTAT
+812 KN
-825 GFCAHAEGWPSIA
+825 
-838 SGTSA
+838 
-843 HAEGS
+843 
-848 STASGDDSH
+848 STAIGHYLKNISDNQLLIGKYNI
-857 AEGGSTTASGDDSH
+857 
-871 TEGMCTTASG
+871 
-881 QSSHAEGEH
+881 SS
-890 TEASEIGAHAEGS
+890 
-903 YTKAMGA
+903 
-910 YSHAEGGSTTASGDY
+910 DY
-925 SHAGGVGTIAKN
+925 P
-937 DYQTVIGRYNA
+937 
-948 NKNSAFIIGNGSSDT
+948 FIIGNGSSDT

-1010 TIYAVGYVTTRGKEV
+1010 TIYAVGYVTTGGKEV

-1036 AGGSVSVASVNGLT
+1036 AGGSVSVASVNGLI